1 MAKKLDSIVE
11 LAAQKTRE
19 ISANSGN
26 YMAFLTTAAHNFKYN
41 FRDQLL
47 IYAQKPDA
55 TACAQIDFWNKHGR
69 YVSRGTRGI
78 ALLVD
83 TDQGYKLRYVFDMSD
98 TNSRQGRVIPIWKM
112 EPRYEDAVIEAL
124 ENSYGEFPDRSG
136 LAARLLETAK
146 VIVEDN
152 FGDYYTEL
160 RGVKGGSLLEELD
173 DLSTETWFRG
183 LVESSVAFI
192 MLTRCGIDP
201 MDYFSGEDFAH
212 VYDFDTPETL
222 SILGGAVSDI
232 AEMPLREIAS
242 TVLSLYRAEQRE
254 NRTFAQ
260 TPNRQY
266 HDGRTKQE
274 RSVEH
279 GTDIPDGGRLP
290 PAQSGSAGGPEGR
303 KIWDAAAQLPSDP
316 QERLLHGDAP
326 QRQAERPSGED
337 RPAGH
342 GDGGAVDGA
351 DGAGAGRDGG
361 AEGQRS
367 DEVGGPDE
375 QHPGSGGGNGADG
388 ASLYGRVSDPLI
400 AGEAPPQAPVDGTS
414 GTTGLQN
421 SHHDFNART
430 DIPYYHEDSE
440 KTELLRVSDALKDH
454 KAEIAAFFEAH
465 EGRKERGD
473 FIKGFFDNTYVEKI
487 LSNGQRAG
495 YRAWDDVLDLW
506 RGAYLSRE
514 KGDFLRWPSVA
525 DTIYGMILLDQ
536 WLDPEERPLPS
547 EAEQISLI
555 EQVEAEKKPVFTLPQ
570 AAIDYVLCGGISVSQ
585 RKYRIFEQFQK
596 NEGKQENIK
605 FLRST
610 YGVGGHSDAIPG
622 SGFFV
627 DYDGK
632 GIKLWRGTHGE
643 PDRVEVLLSWAKVEK
658 RIGELIAA
666 GRYLNRAEKE
676 HYPQYRAQ
684 VEQRKARWDIAAEI
698 CSIIDD
704 YVDFKTRTGE
714 TDPYKEL
721 LLARTC
727 ANSFRIGEKKCYV
740 LSGDNLF
747 VLPTL
752 RNAMQTIIRDKT
764 HLTERCE
771 AVLADL
777 SGPLATPLEPTEEE
791 LNPPPPPKKEYRL
804 TLGVTVYLGAQ
815 EYELL
820 AYNEQTVRLY
830 DPTFPIFNKEL
841 PREEFDRLLAENPL
855 NDRLLQVAENAALVA
870 DAEEPDA
877 GESPDAPLPVGRIDF
892 LGTNGSVGES
902 VEYTGAEEFVAAIKE
917 ENHAGA
923 PMRIVLYRD
932 GQGQTIPQ
940 DFLAELDPP
949 PQGFQVIDMVQAQ
962 LGRAKWLINA
972 YCMEVFEQEADF
984 SDLSHVPL
992 AFSSTSDSAHTVEIS
1007 VDLVSFRLSYLVDG
1021 SEAASIQ
1028 CAGFHDLNEL
1038 LANLDFDEMVA
1049 FAEEEYNK
1057 QQTQKKQ
1064 TEVQQTEDDPFPEID
1079 PAAIRRTLAERGIVD
1094 GKVIDPDKLNAD
1106 PFIQR
1111 VMADAEQASARAPQS
1126 DERFS
1131 PIETENGYAVWDN
1144 IRDEI
1149 YVDDEGVSEEFTS
1162 RWQAEEYARQLN
1174 QVNPLA
1180 RYYGEGETILIR
1192 QYPNGQY
1199 YVQYCYDDQDNTVYA
1214 TASGFDTFE
1223 QAEAALYTHR
1233 PQAKK
1238 DPIAAQDLAYRQAAE
1253 YWSGDEHL
1261 VIFREPN
1268 GTFCNQY
1275 GFISGRVT
1283 PTTGSFAKL
1292 EEAEKQLYADRPL
1305 AQKVQARE
1313 KPPAH
1318 APVDRDEA
1326 ERRYQVV
1333 VYHHL
1338 ENGMDEKTEYATLEE
1353 AEQAARGYLDG
1364 TMEADGFAYEGA
1376 AVYDLLEKKWLRV
1389 IGDFPTLELPAAK
1402 EGTEPKPPA
1411 APMPTQ
1417 EGTEKAAEYLFDQER
1432 IVVFQSPSGKFY
1444 NHYGYDVQSGFSN
1457 VIAGGF
1463 DTFEEAEKALYSHRP
1478 KAERVLKPAER
1489 ENTVGTAEKGAESSA
1504 DGHDQGGKEPTLAPP
1519 QPQRRARVSPFVLHP
1534 EVPNADRH
1542 EYHITDD
1549 ALGVGTPGERFN
1561 NNVRAIRLLKRLEA
1575 EDRLATPEEQEVL
1588 ARYVGWGGLADCFD
1602 ERHSKYAEL
1611 KALLTEEEY
1620 AAARESTLTAFY
1632 TPPVV
1637 IRSIYQA
1644 LTNMGFQ
1651 TGNLLEPSCG
1661 IGNFIGMRPEAL
1673 ADSKIYGVELDGIS
1687 GRIAQ
1692 QLYQQSSI
1700 AVQGFEKTDL
1710 PDSFFD
1716 AAIGNVPFGSFKVI
1730 DKRYD
1735 RYNFLI
1741 HDYFFARTLDKVRP
1755 GGVIAFVTSK
1765 GTMDKDTPTVRKYLA
1780 QRADLLG
1787 AIRLP
1792 NNTFK
1797 DAAGTDVTSDILFLQ
1812 KRDALSS
1819 EEPDWV
1825 HLNTDANGLK
1835 MNQYFID
1842 HPEMVMGEMREISG
1856 PYGPETACLPIEGRD
1871 LGEQLAAAIQNIRG
1885 SITEYVMDDPE
1896 IEGEDKSIPADPEVR
1911 NFSYTIVDGKVYY
1924 RENSRMNPVE
1934 VSVTA
1939 ANRIK
1944 GLIGIRD
1951 CVRTLIEY
1959 QTEDWPDQD
1968 IQAQQRKLNALYD
1981 AFVDKYGRINSRA
1994 NSSAFS
2000 MDSAYFLL
2008 TSLEVLDD
2016 ERNFVRKADM
2026 FTKRTIKQRV
2036 TITHVDTAS
2045 EALAVSLAEK
2055 AKVDMDYMAELTGKT
2070 EQEVYADLTGVI
2082 FLNPMHGYGGG
2093 SEEKY
2098 LTADEYLS
2106 GNVREKLEWA
2116 KRSAELYPEDYTAH
2130 VQALERVQPVDLTAS
2145 EIAVRLGATWL
2156 PTEVIDQFIYEL
2168 FGTSPRSQRMIRSH
2182 YSQHTGAWNIES
2194 KFADRGNIKAEN
2206 TYGTTRV
2213 NGYKIIEETLNLRDL
2228 RIFDYV
2234 EDEHGNRVPILNKK
2248 ETAIAQG
2255 KQELIKQAFQDWI
2268 WKDPARR
2275 ERLTRLYNDKFN
2287 SIRPREY
2294 DGSHLNFVGINP
2306 EITLRPHQV
2315 NAIAHILYGG
2325 NTLLAHVV
2333 GAGKTFEMVAAAQ
2346 ESKRLG
2352 LCQKSLFVVPNHLT
2366 EQWASEYLQL
2376 YPSANILVATRKDFE
2391 TKNRKRFCGRIATG
2405 DYDAIIIGHSQF
2417 EKIPVS
2423 VERQRYLLEQQR
2435 SEVLNGIAELKANH
2449 GERFSIKQMER
2460 TKKSIDAKLAKLN
2473 DQSRKDDVVTFEE
2486 LGIDR
2491 LFVDEAHYYKNL
2503 AAFSKMRNVGGISQT
2518 EAQKSSDLYMK
2529 CRYLDELTG
2538 GRGVV
2543 FATGTPISNTMVEM
2557 YTMQK
2562 YLQYHTLEEHGLLNF
2577 DAWAST
2583 FGETVTAIEL
2593 APEGTGYRAKTRF
2606 SRFYNLPELMSMF
2619 KEVADIQTADML
2631 NLPVPKAN
2639 YHNIVLKPS
2648 EQQKEMVAA
2657 LGQRAEKVRNRMVDS
2672 TEDNM
2677 LLITNDGRKLALDQR
2692 LLNPLLPDSDT
2703 SKINACVGDVFDI
2716 WQRTADQRSAQM
2728 VFCDLSTPGKNRPI
2742 EMVPNEQGGYEMA
2755 EFQNVYDD
2763 LRNKLIARGIP
2774 AEEIAYIHSANTE
2787 TQKKELFG
2795 KVRSGQVRVLIGSTQ
2810 KMGAG
2815 TNVQKKLVALHHLD
2829 CPWRPS
2835 DLQQREGRI
2844 IRQGNENNEG
2854 DIYTYVTENTFDSYL
2869 YQLVE
2874 GKQKFIGQIMTSKSP
2889 VRSCEDIDETALSY
2903 AEIKALCTGNPHI
2916 KEKMDLDI
2924 DVQRLRLLK
2933 ANHLSQRY
2941 ALEDQ
2946 IIKTLP
2952 QQIAKYEQSIE
2963 GYLSDMDRLKENT
2976 HPNEDGF
2983 SPMEVEGTVYTDK
2996 KAAGSAI
3003 LAACKAMTSP
3013 EPVPLGQYRGF
3024 SMDLS
3029 FASLT
3034 REFKVTLK
3042 GALYYTTNLGTDVF
3056 GNILRLDNL
3065 LESMEER
3072 ISTCREQLE
3081 NTRMQLENAK
3091 LEVDK
3096 PFPQEDE
3103 LKRKSARL
3111 DELNILLNM
3120 DKRESEIV
3128 DGDVGDEVTAPARG
3142 SPDRER

>member
-69 YVSRGTRGI
+69 YVNRGTRGI

-98 TNSRQGRVIPIWKM
+98 TNSRQGRMIPIWKM
-112 EPRYEDAVIEAL
+112 EPRYENAVIEAL

-136 LAARLLETAK
+136 LAACLLETAK

-152 FGDYYTEL
+152 FGDYFTEL
-160 RGVKGGSLLEELD
+160 RGVKEGSLLEELD

-260 TPNRQY
+260 TPNRPY
-266 HDGRTKQE
+266 HDSRTKQE
-274 RSVEH
+274 RSIEH
-279 GTDIPDGGRLP
+279 GTDISNGGRLP
-290 PAQSGSAGGPEGR
+290 SAQSGSAGGPEGR

-342 GDGGAVDGA
+342 GDGGAADGA

-361 AEGQRS
+361 AESQRS

-375 QHPGSGGGNGADG
+375 QHPGSGGGNGADR

-414 GTTGLQN
+414 GTAGLQN
-421 SHHDFNART
+421 SHHDFDART

-440 KTELLRVSDALKDH
+440 KQELLRISDALKDH
-454 KAEIAAFFEAH
+454 RTEIAAFFEAH

-473 FIKGFFDNTYVEKI
+473 FIKGFFDSTYVEKI

-495 YRAWDDVLDLW
+495 YRAWDDVLELW

-514 KGDFLRWPSVA
+514 KEDFLRWPSVA

-536 WLDPEERPLPS
+536 WLDPEEHPLPS
-547 EAEQISLI
+547 EAEQVSLI
-555 EQVEAEKKPVFTLPQ
+555 EQAEAEKASAFILPQ
-570 AAIDYVLCGGISVSQ
+570 EAIDYVLCGRYSPS
-585 RKYRIFEQFQK
+585 KLRIYDQYQ
-596 NEGKQENIK
+596 KQESRQENAK
-605 FLRST
+605 FLKAE
-610 YGVGGHSDAIPG
+610 YGVGSYSNAIPS
-622 SGFFV
+622 SGFRV
-627 DYDGK
+627 DHDSTGITISRDYGDPDGK
-632 GIKLWRGTHGE
+632 F
-643 PDRVEVLLSWAKVEK
+643 LLTWAKVEK

-855 NDRLLQVAENAALVA
+855 NDRLLQVAENAAPVA

-949 PQGFQVIDMVQAQ
+949 PQGFQVIDMAQAQ

-992 AFSSTSDSAHTVEIS
+992 AFSSTSDSAHIVEIS

-1057 QQTQKKQ
+1057 QRQGR
-1064 TEVQQTEDDPFPEID
+1064 EH
-1079 PAAIRRTLAERGIVD
+1079 PADTAPSQEEKAGAE
-1094 GKVIDPDKLNAD
+1094 PD
-1106 PFIQR
+1106 
-1111 VMADAEQASARAPQS
+1111 V
-1126 DERFS
+1126 RF
-1131 PIETENGYAVWDN
+1131 YAVELDRGSQIAYGVWDGQN
-1144 IRDEI
+1144 DRI

-1174 QVNPLA
+1174 QVELCA

-1318 APVDRDEA
+1318 APADRDEA
-1326 ERRYQVV
+1326 EHRYQVV

-1338 ENGMDEKTEYATLEE
+1338 ENGMDEKLEYATPEE

-1444 NHYGYDVQSGFSN
+1444 NHYGYDVQSRFSN

-1463 DTFEEAEKALYSHRP
+1463 DTFEEAEKALYSHRH

-1489 ENTVGTAEKGAESSA
+1489 ANTVGTAEKGAESSA

-1549 ALGVGTPGERFN
+1549 APGVGTPGERFN

-1819 EEPDWV
+1819 EELDWV

-1835 MNQYFID
+1835 INQYFID

-1871 LGEQLAAAIQNIRG
+1871 LEDQLAVAIQSIQG

-1896 IEGEDKSIPADPEVR
+1896 TEGEDKSIPADPEVR

-1924 RENSRMNPVE
+1924 RENSRMNPIE

-1994 NSSAFS
+1994 NSSVFS

-2026 FTKRTIKQRV
+2026 FIKRTIKQRI

-2255 KQELIKQAFQDWI
+2255 KQQLIKQAFQDWI

-2562 YLQYHTLEEHGLLNF
+2562 YLQYHVLEEHGLLNF

-2648 EQQKEMVAA
+2648 EQQEEMVAA
-2657 LGQRAEKVRNRMVDS
+2657 LGERAEKVRNRMVDS

-2703 SKINACVGDVFDI
+2703 SKINACAGDVFDI

-2763 LRNKLIARGIP
+2763 LRNKLIAKGIP

-2844 IRQGNENNEG
+2844 IRQGNENNEV

-2983 SPMEVEGTVYTDK
+2983 SPMEVEGAVYTDK

-3013 EPVPLGQYRGF
+3013 TPVPLGQYRGF
-3024 SMDLS
+3024 AMDLS
-3029 FASLT
+3029 FESMFQQ
-3034 REFKVTLK
+3034 FKVTVK
-3042 GALYYTTNLGTDVF
+3042 GALCYTITLGTDVF

-3072 ISTCREQLE
+3072 INTCREQLE

>member
-1 MAKKLDSIVE
+1 M
-11 LAAQKTRE
+11 
-19 ISANSGN
+19 
-26 YMAFLTTAAHNFKYN
+26 
-41 FRDQLL
+41 
-47 IYAQKPDA
+47 
-55 TACAQIDFWNKHGR
+55 
-69 YVSRGTRGI
+69 
-78 ALLVD
+78 
-83 TDQGYKLRYVFDMSD
+83 
-98 TNSRQGRVIPIWKM
+98 IPIWKM
-112 EPRYEDAVIEAL
+112 EPRYENAVIEAL

-136 LAARLLETAK
+136 LAACLLETAK

-152 FGDYYTEL
+152 FGDYFTEL
-160 RGVKGGSLLEELD
+160 RGVKEGSLLEELD

-260 TPNRQY
+260 TPNRPY
-266 HDGRTKQE
+266 HDSRTKQE
-274 RSVEH
+274 RSIEH
-279 GTDIPDGGRLP
+279 GTDISNGGRLP
-290 PAQSGSAGGPEGR
+290 SAQSGSAGGPEGR

-342 GDGGAVDGA
+342 GDGGAADGA

-361 AEGQRS
+361 AESQRS

-375 QHPGSGGGNGADG
+375 QHPGSGGGNGADR

-414 GTTGLQN
+414 GTAGLQN
-421 SHHDFNART
+421 SHHDFDART

-440 KTELLRVSDALKDH
+440 KQELLRISDALKDH
-454 KAEIAAFFEAH
+454 RTEIAAFFEAH

-473 FIKGFFDNTYVEKI
+473 FIKGFFDSTYVEKI

-495 YRAWDDVLDLW
+495 YRAWDDVLELW

-514 KGDFLRWPSVA
+514 KEDFLRWPSVA

-536 WLDPEERPLPS
+536 WLDPEEHPLPS
-547 EAEQISLI
+547 EAEQVSLI
-555 EQVEAEKKPVFTLPQ
+555 EQAEAEKASAFILPQ
-570 AAIDYVLCGGISVSQ
+570 EAIDYVLCGRYSPS
-585 RKYRIFEQFQK
+585 KLRIYDQYQ
-596 NEGKQENIK
+596 KQESRQENAK
-605 FLRST
+605 FLKAE
-610 YGVGGHSDAIPG
+610 YGVGSYSNAIPS
-622 SGFFV
+622 SGFRV
-627 DYDGK
+627 DHDSTGITISRDYGDPDGK
-632 GIKLWRGTHGE
+632 F
-643 PDRVEVLLSWAKVEK
+643 LLTWAKVEK

-777 SGPLATPLEPTEEE
+777 SGPLATPMEPTEEE

-855 NDRLLQVAENAALVA
+855 NDRLLQVAENAAPVA

-949 PQGFQVIDMVQAQ
+949 PQGFQVIDMAQAQ

-992 AFSSTSDSAHTVEIS
+992 AFSSTSDSAHIVEIS

-1057 QQTQKKQ
+1057 QRQGR
-1064 TEVQQTEDDPFPEID
+1064 EH
-1079 PAAIRRTLAERGIVD
+1079 PADTAPSQEEKAGAE
-1094 GKVIDPDKLNAD
+1094 PD
-1106 PFIQR
+1106 
-1111 VMADAEQASARAPQS
+1111 V
-1126 DERFS
+1126 RF
-1131 PIETENGYAVWDN
+1131 YAVELDRGSQIAYGVWDGQN
-1144 IRDEI
+1144 DRI

-1174 QVNPLA
+1174 QVELCA

-1318 APVDRDEA
+1318 APADRDEA
-1326 ERRYQVV
+1326 EHRYQVV

-1338 ENGMDEKTEYATLEE
+1338 ENGMDEKLEYATPEE

-1444 NHYGYDVQSGFSN
+1444 NHYGYDVQSRFSN

-1463 DTFEEAEKALYSHRP
+1463 DTFEEAEKALYSHRH

-1489 ENTVGTAEKGAESSA
+1489 ANTVGTAEKGAESSA

-1549 ALGVGTPGERFN
+1549 APGVGTPGERFN

-1819 EEPDWV
+1819 EELDWV

-1835 MNQYFID
+1835 INQYFID

-1871 LGEQLAAAIQNIRG
+1871 LEDQLAVAIQSIQG

-1896 IEGEDKSIPADPEVR
+1896 TEGEDKSIPADPEVR

-1924 RENSRMNPVE
+1924 RENSRMNPIE

-1994 NSSAFS
+1994 NSSVFS

-2026 FTKRTIKQRV
+2026 FIKRTIKQRI

-2255 KQELIKQAFQDWI
+2255 KQQLIKQAFQDWI

-2562 YLQYHTLEEHGLLNF
+2562 YLQYHVLEEHGLLNF

-2648 EQQKEMVAA
+2648 EQQEEMVAA
-2657 LGQRAEKVRNRMVDS
+2657 LGERAEKVRNRMVDS

-2703 SKINACVGDVFDI
+2703 SKINACAGDVFDI

-2763 LRNKLIARGIP
+2763 LRNKLIAKGIP

-2844 IRQGNENNEG
+2844 IRQGNENNEV

-2983 SPMEVEGTVYTDK
+2983 SPMEVEGAVYTDK

-3013 EPVPLGQYRGF
+3013 TPVPLGQYRGF
-3024 SMDLS
+3024 AMDLS
-3029 FASLT
+3029 FESMFQQ
-3034 REFKVTLK
+3034 FKVTVK
-3042 GALYYTTNLGTDVF
+3042 GALCYTITLGTDVF

-3072 ISTCREQLE
+3072 INTCREQLE

>member
-69 YVSRGTRGI
+69 YVNQGTRGI

-83 TDQGYKLRYVFDMSD
+83 TDRGYKLRYVFDMSD
-98 TNSRQGRVIPIWKM
+98 TNSRQGRTIPIWKM

-136 LAARLLETAK
+136 LAACLLETAK

-152 FGDYYTEL
+152 FGDYLTEL
-160 RGVKGGSLLEELD
+160 RGIKEGSLLEELD
-173 DLSTETWFRG
+173 DLSTEAWFKG

-303 KIWDAAAQLPSDP
+303 KIWDATAQLPSDP

-342 GDGGAVDGA
+342 GDGGAADGA
-351 DGAGAGRDGG
+351 DSAGAGRDGG

-400 AGEAPPQAPVDGTS
+400 AGEALPQAPVDGTS

-495 YRAWDDVLDLW
+495 YRAWDDVLNLW

-514 KGDFLRWPSVA
+514 KEDFLRWPSVA

-555 EQVEAEKKPVFTLPQ
+555 EQAEAEKKPVFTLPQ

-658 RIGELIAA
+658 RIRELIAA
-666 GRYLNRAEKE
+666 DRYLNRAEKE

-855 NDRLLQVAENAALVA
+855 NDRLLQVAENAAPVA

-949 PQGFQVIDMVQAQ
+949 PQGFQVIDMAQAQ

-1007 VDLVSFRLSYLVDG
+1007 ADLVSFRLSYLVDG
-1021 SEAASIQ
+1021 AEAASIQ
-1028 CAGFHDLNEL
+1028 CAGFRDLNEF

-1057 QQTQKKQ
+1057 QCQGR
-1064 TEVQQTEDDPFPEID
+1064 EH
-1079 PAAIRRTLAERGIVD
+1079 PADTAPSQEEKAGAE
-1094 GKVIDPDKLNAD
+1094 PD
-1106 PFIQR
+1106 
-1111 VMADAEQASARAPQS
+1111 V
-1126 DERFS
+1126 RF
-1131 PIETENGYAVWDN
+1131 YAVELDRGSQIAYGVWDGQN
-1144 IRDEI
+1144 DRI

-1174 QVNPLA
+1174 QVELCA

-1283 PTTGSFAKL
+1283 PTTGSFATL

-1353 AEQAARGYLDG
+1353 AEQVAQGYLDG

-1504 DGHDQGGKEPTLAPP
+1504 DGHDQGGKGPTLAPP

-1575 EDRLATPEEQEVL
+1575 EDRLATPEEQEVV

-1673 ADSKIYGVELDGIS
+1673 ADSKIYGVELDSIS

-1871 LGEQLAAAIQNIRG
+1871 LEDQLAVAIQSIQG

-1896 IEGEDKSIPADPEVR
+1896 TEGEDKSIPADPEVR

-2026 FTKRTIKQRV
+2026 FIKRTIKQRI

-2194 KFADRGNIKAEN
+2194 KFADRGNVKAEN

-2255 KQELIKQAFQDWI
+2255 KQQLIKQAFQDWI

-2294 DGSHLNFVGINP
+2294 DGSHLKFVGINP

-2562 YLQYHTLEEHGLLNF
+2562 YLQYHVLEEHGLLNF

-2639 YHNIVLKPS
+2639 YRNIVLKPS
-2648 EQQKEMVAA
+2648 EQQEEMVAA
-2657 LGQRAEKVRNRMVDS
+2657 LGERAEKVRNRMVDS

-2703 SKINACVGDVFDI
+2703 SKINACAGDVFDI

-2844 IRQGNENNEG
+2844 IRQGNENNEV

-2946 IIKTLP
+2946 IIKELP
-2952 QQIAKYEQSIE
+2952 QQIAKYEQYIE

-3072 ISTCREQLE
+3072 INTCREQLE

>member
-26 YMAFLTTAAHNFKYN
+26 YMAFLTTAAHNFKYD

-69 YVSRGTRGI
+69 YVNRGTRGI

-83 TDQGYKLRYVFDMSD
+83 TDRGYKLRYVFDMSD
-98 TNSRQGRVIPIWKM
+98 TNSRQGRTIPIWKM
-112 EPRYEDAVIEAL
+112 EPRYEDTVIEAL
-124 ENSYGEFPDRSG
+124 ENSYGEFPDRPG
-136 LAARLLETAK
+136 LAACLLETAK

-152 FGDYYTEL
+152 LGDYYTEL
-160 RGVKGGSLLEELD
+160 RGVKAGSLLEELD
-173 DLSTETWFRG
+173 DLSTETWFKG
-183 LVESSVAFI
+183 LVENSVAFI

-232 AEMPLREIAS
+232 AEMPLREIAT

-254 NRTFAQ
+254 NRTFDG
-260 TPNRQY
+260 NSDRQY
-266 HDGRTKQE
+266 HGGRINQK

-279 GTDIPDGGRLP
+279 GTDISDGRRLP
-290 PAQSGSAGGPEGR
+290 PAQPGSAGGPEGR
-303 KIWDAAAQLPSDP
+303 KIWDAAAQLPSEP

-342 GDGGAVDGA
+342 GDGGTADGA

-375 QHPGSGGGNGADG
+375 QHPGSSGGSGADG
-388 ASLYGRVSDPLI
+388 AGLRGRISGPLI
-400 AGEAPPQAPVDGTS
+400 AGEELPQAPVDGTF

-421 SHHDFNART
+421 SHHDFDAHT

-440 KTELLRVSDALKDH
+440 KLELLRVSDALKDH
-454 KAEIAAFFEAH
+454 RIEIAAFFEAH
-465 EGRKERGD
+465 EDRKERGD

-514 KGDFLRWPSVA
+514 KEDFLRWPHVA
-525 DTIYGMILLDQ
+525 DAIQGMILLGQ

-547 EAEQISLI
+547 EAEQITFI
-555 EQVEAEKKPVFTLPQ
+555 EQAEREKREVFTLPQ
-570 AAIDYVLCGGISVSQ
+570 EAIDYVLCGGSGVSAG
-585 RKYRIFEQFQK
+585 KFRIYEQFQK
-596 NEGKQENIK
+596 QESKQENIK
-605 FLRST
+605 FLRDE
-610 YGVGGHSDAIPG
+610 YGIGGRSDAIPG
-622 SGFFV
+622 SGYWE
-627 DYDGK
+627 DYDGE
-632 GIKLWRGTHGE
+632 GITISRDLQDPNGKYKIT
-643 PDRVEVLLSWAKVEK
+643 WAKVEK

-666 GRYLNRAEKE
+666 DRYLNRAEKE
-676 HYPQYRAQ
+676 QYPAYRAD
-684 VEQRKARWDIAAEI
+684 VQRRTERWKIAKEI
-698 CSIIDD
+698 RSIIDD
-704 YVDFKTRTGE
+704 YVDFKTQLGE
-714 TDPYKEL
+714 KDQCDEV
-721 LLARTC
+721 LLARRC
-727 ANSFRIGEKKCYV
+727 ADSFGVGEKKCYV
-740 LSGDNLF
+740 LRKEGDF
-747 VLPTL
+747 VLPTM
-752 RNAMQTIIRDKT
+752 RSAMQTIIADNT

-771 AVLADL
+771 AMLAAL
-777 SGPLATPLEPTEEE
+777 GGPLAAPLEPAYDE
-791 LNPPPPPKKEYRL
+791 LNPPLEPPKEYRL
-804 TLGVTVYLGAQ
+804 SLGATVYLGSQ

-820 AYNEQTVRLY
+820 AFDEQTVRLY
-830 DPTFPIFNKEL
+830 DPSFPIINKEMA
-841 PREEFDRLLAENPL
+841 RDEFDRKLAENPL
-855 NDRLLQVAENAALVA
+855 NDKLLHVVEDAVPVA
-870 DAEEPDA
+870 DAKEPDA
-877 GESPDAPLPVGRIDF
+877 GEPPDAPLPVGRIDF

-902 VEYTGAEEFVAAIKE
+902 VEYTDAEEFVAAIKE
-917 ENHAGA
+917 ENHVGA

-949 PQGFQVIDMVQAQ
+949 PQGFQVIDMAQAQ
-962 LGRAKWLINA
+962 LERAKWLINA

-1007 VDLVSFRLSYLVDG
+1007 ADLVSFRLSYLVDDA
-1021 SEAASIQ
+1021 EATSIQ
-1028 CAGFHDLNEL
+1028 CAGFRDLNEF
-1038 LANLDFDEMVA
+1038 LANLDFDELVA

-1057 QQTQKKQ
+1057 QRQGQ
-1064 TEVQQTEDDPFPEID
+1064 EH
-1079 PAAIRRTLAERGIVD
+1079 PADTAPR
-1094 GKVIDPDKLNAD
+1094 
-1106 PFIQR
+1106 Q
-1111 VMADAEQASARAPQS
+1111 AEQTGAEP
-1126 DERFS
+1126 DVRF
-1131 PIETENGYAVWDN
+1131 YAVELDRGSQIAYGVWDDQN
-1144 IRDEI
+1144 DRI

-1174 QVNPLA
+1174 QLKTLA

-1199 YVQYCYDDQDNTVYA
+1199 YVQYCYDDQDDTVYA
-1214 TASGFDTFE
+1214 TAGGFDTFV

-1261 VIFREPN
+1261 VIFQEPN

-1283 PTTGSFAKL
+1283 PTTGSFATL
-1292 EEAEKQLYADRPL
+1292 EEAEKQLYADRPM
-1305 AQKVQARE
+1305 AQKVQTQE

-1318 APVDRDEA
+1318 VPAGRSETQ
-1326 ERRYQVV
+1326 RRYQVV

-1338 ENGMDEKTEYATLEE
+1338 ENGMDEKLEYATPEE
-1353 AEQAARGYLDG
+1353 AEQAARGYLEG
-1364 TMEADGFAYEGA
+1364 TMEPDGFAYEGA

-1389 IGDFPTLELPAAK
+1389 IGDFPAPEPPAAK
-1402 EGTEPKPPA
+1402 EEQPPPPREDTETA
-1411 APMPTQ
+1411 AADRDLIGKEVTLEGRRFLVEKIDEDGRASLRDLTF
-1417 EGTEKAAEYLFDQER
+1417 EGTVGFPIERVEHISAIRRLMGPAEK
-1432 IVVFQSPSGKFY
+1432 
-1444 NHYGYDVQSGFSN
+1444 
-1457 VIAGGF
+1457 IAG
-1463 DTFEEAEKALYSHRP
+1463 P
-1478 KAERVLKPAER
+1478 
-1489 ENTVGTAEKGAESSA
+1489 EKGVKSST
-1504 DGHDQGGKEPTLAPP
+1504 DGHDQGGKEPILAPP

-1549 ALGVGTPGERFN
+1549 AIGTGTPGERFS

-1588 ARYVGWGGLADCFD
+1588 AQYVGWGGLADCFD

-1620 AAARESTLTAFY
+1620 AAARASTLTAFY

-1644 LTNMGFQ
+1644 LTNMGFK

-1755 GGVIAFVTSK
+1755 GGVLAFVTSK

-1825 HLNTDANGLK
+1825 HLNTDANRLK

-1871 LGEQLAAAIQNIRG
+1871 LGEQLAAAIQNIQG

-1896 IEGEDKSIPADPEVR
+1896 TEGEDKSIPADPEVR

-1994 NSSAFS
+1994 NSSVFS

-2026 FTKRTIKQRV
+2026 FIKRTIRQRI

-2082 FLNPMHGYGGG
+2082 ILNPMHGYGGSAG
-2093 SEEKY
+2093 EKY

-2116 KRSAELYPEDYTAH
+2116 KRSAEQYPEDYTAN

-2156 PTEVIDQFIYEL
+2156 PPKIVEQFMFEL
-2168 FGTSPRSQRMIRSH
+2168 FSTSNRSRWNIHVH
-2182 YSQHTGAWNIES
+2182 YSKYTGEWNIEGKS
-2194 KFADRGNIKAEN
+2194 YDKGNIKAQN
-2206 TYGTTRV
+2206 TYGTERIS
-2213 NGYKIIEETLNLRDL
+2213 GYKIVEETLNLRDV
-2228 RIFDYV
+2228 RIFDY
-2234 EDEHGNRVPILNKK
+2234 ETDHHGNRVPILNKK

-2255 KQELIKQAFQDWI
+2255 KQQLIKQAFQDWI

-2287 SIRPREY
+2287 STRPREY

-2423 VERQRYLLEQQR
+2423 AERQRYLLEQQR
-2435 SEVLNGIAELKANH
+2435 REVLDGIAELKANH

-2460 TKKSIDAKLAKLN
+2460 TKKSIDAKLEKLN

-2491 LFVDEAHYYKNL
+2491 IFIDEAHYYKNL

-2538 GRGVV
+2538 GRGVI

-2562 YLQYHTLEEHGLLNF
+2562 YLQYQALEEHGLLNF

-2631 NLPVPKAN
+2631 KLPVPKAE

-2657 LGQRAEKVRNRMVDS
+2657 LGERAEKVRNRMVDS

-2703 SKINACVGDVFDI
+2703 GKVNACADNIFAI
-2716 WQRTADQRSAQM
+2716 WQRTSARRSTQM
-2728 VFCDLSTPGKNRPI
+2728 AFCDLSTPKGNGDFNI
-2742 EMVPNEQGGYEMA
+2742 
-2755 EFQNVYDD
+2755 YDD
-2763 LRNKLIARGIP
+2763 LRDKLIARGIP
-2774 AEEIAYIHSANTE
+2774 AEEIAYIHTANTE
-2787 TQKKELFG
+2787 AQKKELFG

-2815 TNVQKKLVALHHLD
+2815 TNVQKKLAALHHLD

-2844 IRQGNENNEG
+2844 IRQGNENDEV

-2889 VRSCEDIDETALSY
+2889 VRSAEDIDETALSY

-2952 QQIAKYEQSIE
+2952 QEIARYEQYIE
-2963 GYLSDMDRLKENT
+2963 GYTSDMDRLKEDT

-3024 SMDLS
+3024 DMDLS

-3042 GALYYTTNLGTDVF
+3042 GTLYYTTNLGTDIF

-3065 LESMEER
+3065 LGSMEER
-3072 ISTCREQLE
+3072 INTCREQLE
-3081 NTRMQLENAK
+3081 NTKVQLENAK
-3091 LEVDK
+3091 LEVEK

>member
-1 MAKKLDSIVE
+1 MAKKLDSIIE

-19 ISANSGN
+19 ISASSEN

-69 YVSRGTRGI
+69 YVNRGTRGI

-83 TDQGYKLRYVFDMSD
+83 TDRGYKLRYVFDMSD
-98 TNSRQGRVIPIWKM
+98 TNSRLGRTIPIWKM
-112 EPRYEDAVIEAL
+112 EPQYEDTVIEAL

-136 LAARLLETAK
+136 LAACLLETAK

-152 FGDYYTEL
+152 LGDYYTEL
-160 RGVKGGSLLEELD
+160 RGVKAGSLLEDLD
-173 DLSTETWFRG
+173 DLSTETWFKG

-254 NRTFAQ
+254 NRTFDG
-260 TPNRQY
+260 NSDRQY

-274 RSVEH
+274 RSVKH

-290 PAQSGSAGGPEGR
+290 PAQPGSAGGPEGR
-303 KIWDAAAQLPSDP
+303 KIWDAAAQLPSEP

-342 GDGGAVDGA
+342 GDGGAADGA

-375 QHPGSGGGNGADG
+375 QHPGSGGGSGADRAG
-388 ASLYGRVSDPLI
+388 LRGHISGPLI
-400 AGEAPPQAPVDGTS
+400 AGEELPQAPVDGTS
-414 GTTGLQN
+414 GATGLQN

-430 DIPYYHEDSE
+430 DIPYYYEDSE

-454 KAEIAAFFEAH
+454 RTEIAAFFEAH

-514 KGDFLRWPSVA
+514 KEDFLRWSSVA

-555 EQVEAEKKPVFTLPQ
+555 EKAETEKKPVFTLPQ
-570 AAIDYVLCGGISVSQ
+570 AAIDYVLCGGSSVSR
-585 RKYRIFEQFQK
+585 RKHRIFEQFQK

-605 FLRST
+605 FLRSA

-643 PDRVEVLLSWAKVEK
+643 PDWVEVLLSWAKVEK

-666 GRYLNRAEKE
+666 GRYLNRAERE
-676 HYPQYRAQ
+676 QYASYQEQ
-684 VEQRKARWDIAAEI
+684 VAEQEARSKIHDDFYGIVCDYKAFVSESKIADKTPDRWYLVSCATAFLNGNKKM
-698 CSIIDD
+698 
-704 YVDFKTRTGE
+704 YARTGE
-714 TDPYKEL
+714 GDFILPMMRDALRTIMEDAPQ
-721 LLARTC
+721 LA
-727 ANSFRIGEKKCYV
+727 
-740 LSGDNLF
+740 D
-747 VLPTL
+747 
-752 RNAMQTIIRDKT
+752 
-764 HLTERCE
+764 RCE
-771 AVLADL
+771 AVLAEL
-777 SGPLATPLEPTEEE
+777 NGPLAAPLEPSYDE
-791 LNPPPPPKKEYRL
+791 LNPPKKEYRL
-804 TLGVTVYLGAQ
+804 TLGDTVYLGAQ

-820 AYNEQTVRLY
+820 AYDEQTVRLY

-855 NDRLLQVAENAALVA
+855 NDKLLQVAEDAAPVA

-877 GESPDAPLPVGRIDF
+877 GEPLDAPLPVGRIDF

-940 DFLAELDPP
+940 DFLSELDPP
-949 PQGFQVIDMVQAQ
+949 PQGFEVIDMAQAQ
-962 LGRAKWLINA
+962 LERAKWLINA

-1007 VDLVSFRLSYLVDG
+1007 ADLVSFRLSYLVDG
-1021 SEAASIQ
+1021 AEATAIQ
-1028 CAGFHDLNEL
+1028 CAGFRDLNEF

-1057 QQTQKKQ
+1057 QCQGQ
-1064 TEVQQTEDDPFPEID
+1064 EH
-1079 PAAIRRTLAERGIVD
+1079 PADTAPR
-1094 GKVIDPDKLNAD
+1094 
-1106 PFIQR
+1106 Q
-1111 VMADAEQASARAPQS
+1111 AEQTGAEP
-1126 DERFS
+1126 DVRF
-1131 PIETENGYAVWDN
+1131 YAVELDRGSQIAYGVWDDQN
-1144 IRDEI
+1144 DRI

-1174 QVNPLA
+1174 QLKTLA

-1214 TASGFDTFE
+1214 TAGGFDTFE

-1261 VIFREPN
+1261 VIFQEPN

-1283 PTTGSFAKL
+1283 PTTGSFSTL
-1292 EEAEKQLYADRPL
+1292 EEAEKRLYADRPL
-1305 AQKVQARE
+1305 AQKVQVRE
-1313 KPPAH
+1313 KPPTH
-1318 APVDRDEA
+1318 APADRDKA

-1338 ENGMDEKTEYATLEE
+1338 ENGMDEKLEYATPEE
-1353 AEQAARGYLDG
+1353 AEQVAQGYLEG
-1364 TMEADGFAYEGA
+1364 TMEPDGFAYEGA

-1389 IGDFPTLELPAAK
+1389 IGDFPTPEPPAAK
-1402 EGTEPKPPA
+1402 EEQPPPPREDTETATADRDLIGKEV
-1411 APMPTQ
+1411 TL
-1417 EGTEKAAEYLFDQER
+1417 EGRRFLVEKIDEDGRASLRDL
-1432 IVVFQSPSGKFY
+1432 
-1444 NHYGYDVQSGFSN
+1444 
-1457 VIAGGF
+1457 
-1463 DTFEEAEKALYSHRP
+1463 TFEGAAGFPIERVEHISAIRRLMGPAEK
-1478 KAERVLKPAER
+1478 
-1489 ENTVGTAEKGAESSA
+1489 TAGPEKGAESSA
-1504 DGHDQGGKEPTLAPP
+1504 DGHDQGGKEPPLAPP

-1549 ALGVGTPGERFN
+1549 AIGTGTPGERFN

-1588 ARYVGWGGLADCFD
+1588 AQYVGWGGLADCFD

-1856 PYGPETACLPIEGRD
+1856 PYGPETACLPMEGRD
-1871 LGEQLAAAIQNIRG
+1871 LGEQLAAAIQNIQG

-1994 NSSAFS
+1994 NSSVFS

-2026 FTKRTIKQRV
+2026 FTKRTIKQKV

-2055 AKVDMDYMAELTGKT
+2055 AKVDMDYMMELTGKT

-2116 KRSAELYPEDYTAH
+2116 KRSAEQYPENYTAN

-2156 PTEVIDQFIYEL
+2156 PPKIVEQFMFEL
-2168 FGTSPRSQRMIRSH
+2168 FSTSNRSRWNIHVH
-2182 YSQHTGAWNIES
+2182 YSKYTGEWNIEGKS
-2194 KFADRGNIKAEN
+2194 YDKGNIKAQN
-2206 TYGTTRV
+2206 TYGTKRI
-2213 NGYKIIEETLNLRDL
+2213 NGYKIIEEILNLRDV
-2228 RIFDYV
+2228 RIYDY
-2234 EDEHGNRVPILNKK
+2234 ETDHYGNRIPILNKK

-2268 WKDPARR
+2268 WKDPQRR
-2275 ERLTRLYNDKFN
+2275 ERLCKLYNEKFN

-2435 SEVLNGIAELKANH
+2435 NEVLNGLAELKANH

-2460 TKKSIDAKLAKLN
+2460 MKKSIDAKLAKLN
-2473 DQSRKDDVVTFEE
+2473 DQSRKDDMVTFEE

-2562 YLQYHTLEEHGLLNF
+2562 YLQYHALEEHGLLNF

-2631 NLPVPKAN
+2631 KLPVPKAN
-2639 YHNIVLKPS
+2639 SHNIVLKPS

-2657 LGQRAEKVRNRMVDS
+2657 LGERAEKVRNGKVDS

-2703 SKINACVGDVFDI
+2703 SKINACADNVFEI
-2716 WQRTADQRSAQM
+2716 WQHTADQRSAQM
-2728 VFCDLSTPGKNRPI
+2728 VFCDLSTPGKSRPI

-2763 LRNKLIARGIP
+2763 LRNKLIAKGIP
-2774 AEEIAYIHSANTE
+2774 AEEIAYIHSAKTE
-2787 TQKKELFG
+2787 AQKKELFG

-2815 TNVQKKLVALHHLD
+2815 TNVQKKLAALHHLD

-2844 IRQGNENNEG
+2844 IRQGNENDEV

-2946 IIKTLP
+2946 IIKELP
-2952 QQIAKYEQSIE
+2952 QEIAKYEQYIE
-2963 GYLSDMDRLKENT
+2963 GYTSDMDRLKENT

-3024 SMDLS
+3024 AMDLS
-3029 FASLT
+3029 FESLF

-3042 GALYYTTNLGTDVF
+3042 GALYYTTPLGTDIF

-3065 LESMEER
+3065 LGSMEER

-3081 NTRMQLENAK
+3081 NTKVQLENAK
-3091 LEVDK
+3091 LEVEK

-3128 DGDVGDEVTAPARG
+3128 DGDVGDEVTVPARG
-3142 SPDRER
+3142 NPDRER

>member
-26 YMAFLTTAAHNFKYN
+26 YMAFLTTAAHNFKYD

-69 YVSRGTRGI
+69 YVNRGTRGI

-83 TDQGYKLRYVFDMSD
+83 TDRGYKLRYVFDMSD
-98 TNSRQGRVIPIWKM
+98 TNSRQGRTIPIWKM
-112 EPRYEDAVIEAL
+112 EPRYEDTVIEAL

-136 LAARLLETAK
+136 LAACLLETAK

-160 RGVKGGSLLEELD
+160 RGVKAGSLLEELD
-173 DLSTETWFRG
+173 DLSTETWFKG

-232 AEMPLREIAS
+232 AEMPLREIAT
-242 TVLSLYRAEQRE
+242 TVLSLYRTEQRE
-254 NRTFAQ
+254 NRTFDE
-260 TPNRQY
+260 NSDRQY

-279 GTDIPDGGRLP
+279 GTDIPNGGRLP
-290 PAQSGSAGGPEGR
+290 SAQPGSAGGPEGR

-342 GDGGAVDGA
+342 GDGGAADGA

-361 AEGQRS
+361 VEGQRS

-375 QHPGSGGGNGADG
+375 QHPGSGGGSGADG
-388 ASLYGRVSDPLI
+388 AGLYGSVSDPLI
-400 AGEAPPQAPVDGTS
+400 AGEALPQAPVDGTS

-495 YRAWDDVLDLW
+495 YRAWDDVLNLW
-506 RGAYLSRE
+506 RGTYLSRE
-514 KGDFLRWPSVA
+514 KEEFLRWPHVA
-525 DTIYGMILLDQ
+525 DTIYGMILLHQ
-536 WLDPEERPLPS
+536 WLDPDERPLPS
-547 EAEQISLI
+547 EAEQVSLI
-555 EQVEAEKKPVFTLPQ
+555 EQAEAEKASAFILPQ
-570 AAIDYVLCGGISVSQ
+570 EAIDYVLCGRYSPS
-585 RKYRIFEQFQK
+585 KLRIYDQYQ
-596 NEGKQENIK
+596 KQESRQENAK
-605 FLRST
+605 FLKVE
-610 YGVGGHSDAIPG
+610 YGVGSYSNAIPS
-622 SGFFV
+622 SGFRV
-627 DYDGK
+627 DHDSTGITISRDYGDPDGK
-632 GIKLWRGTHGE
+632 F
-643 PDRVEVLLSWAKVEK
+643 LLTWAKVEK

-684 VEQRKARWDIAAEI
+684 IEQRKARWDIAAEI

-855 NDRLLQVAENAALVA
+855 NDRLLQVAENAAPVA

-923 PMRIVLYRD
+923 PMRIVLYQD

-949 PQGFQVIDMVQAQ
+949 PQGFQVIDMAQAQ

-1149 YVDDEGVSEEFTS
+1149 YVDYEGVSEEFTS

-1283 PTTGSFAKL
+1283 PTTGSFATL

-1305 AQKVQARE
+1305 SQKVQARE

-1318 APVDRDEA
+1318 APADRDEA
-1326 ERRYQVV
+1326 EHRYQVV

-1338 ENGMDEKTEYATLEE
+1338 ENGMDEKLEYATPEE

-1519 QPQRRARVSPFVLHP
+1519 QPQRRARVSPFVLRP

-1661 IGNFIGMRPEAL
+1661 IGSFIGMRPEAL

-2255 KQELIKQAFQDWI
+2255 KQQLIKQAFQDWI

-2435 SEVLNGIAELKANH
+2435 SEVLNGLAELKANH

-2728 VFCDLSTPGKNRPI
+2728 VFCD
-2742 EMVPNEQGGYEMA
+2742 
-2755 EFQNVYDD
+2755 
-2763 LRNKLIARGIP
+2763 
-2774 AEEIAYIHSANTE
+2774 
-2787 TQKKELFG
+2787 
-2795 KVRSGQVRVLIGSTQ
+2795 RV
-2810 KMGAG
+2810 A
-2815 TNVQKKLVALHHLD
+2815 
-2829 CPWRPS
+2829 
-2835 DLQQREGRI
+2835 
-2844 IRQGNENNEG
+2844 IRC
-2854 DIYTYVTENTFDSYL
+2854 Y
-2869 YQLVE
+2869 
-2874 GKQKFIGQIMTSKSP
+2874 K
-2889 VRSCEDIDETALSY
+2889 
-2903 AEIKALCTGNPHI
+2903 
-2916 KEKMDLDI
+2916 
-2924 DVQRLRLLK
+2924 
-2933 ANHLSQRY
+2933 
-2941 ALEDQ
+2941 
-2946 IIKTLP
+2946 
-2952 QQIAKYEQSIE
+2952 
-2963 GYLSDMDRLKENT
+2963 
-2976 HPNEDGF
+2976 
-2983 SPMEVEGTVYTDK
+2983 
-2996 KAAGSAI
+2996 
-3003 LAACKAMTSP
+3003 
-3013 EPVPLGQYRGF
+3013 
-3024 SMDLS
+3024 
-3029 FASLT
+3029 
-3034 REFKVTLK
+3034 
-3042 GALYYTTNLGTDVF
+3042 
-3056 GNILRLDNL
+3056 
-3065 LESMEER
+3065 
-3072 ISTCREQLE
+3072 
-3081 NTRMQLENAK
+3081 
-3091 LEVDK
+3091 
-3096 PFPQEDE
+3096 
-3103 LKRKSARL
+3103 
-3111 DELNILLNM
+3111 
-3120 DKRESEIV
+3120 
-3128 DGDVGDEVTAPARG
+3128 
-3142 SPDRER
+3142 

>member
-69 YVSRGTRGI
+69 YVNQGTRGI

-83 TDQGYKLRYVFDMSD
+83 TDRGYKLRYVFDMSD
-98 TNSRQGRVIPIWKM
+98 TNSRQGRTIPIWKM

-136 LAARLLETAK
+136 LAACLLETAK

-152 FGDYYTEL
+152 FGDYLTEL
-160 RGVKGGSLLEELD
+160 RGIKEGSLLEELD
-173 DLSTETWFRG
+173 DLSTEAWFKG

-303 KIWDAAAQLPSDP
+303 KIWDATAQLPSDP

-342 GDGGAVDGA
+342 GDGGAADGA
-351 DGAGAGRDGG
+351 DSAGAGRDGG

-400 AGEAPPQAPVDGTS
+400 AGEALPQAPVDGTS

-495 YRAWDDVLDLW
+495 YRAWDDVLNLW

-514 KGDFLRWPSVA
+514 KEDFLRWPSVA

-555 EQVEAEKKPVFTLPQ
+555 EQAEAEKKPVFTLPQ

-658 RIGELIAA
+658 RIRELIAA
-666 GRYLNRAEKE
+666 DRYLNRAEKE

-855 NDRLLQVAENAALVA
+855 NDRLLQVAENAAPVA

-949 PQGFQVIDMVQAQ
+949 PQGFQVIDMAQAQ

-992 AFSSTSDSAHTVEIS
+992 AFSSTSDSAHTVGIS
-1007 VDLVSFRLSYLVDG
+1007 ADLVSFRLSYLVDG
-1021 SEAASIQ
+1021 AEAASIQ
-1028 CAGFHDLNEL
+1028 CAGFRDLNEF

-1057 QQTQKKQ
+1057 QCQGR
-1064 TEVQQTEDDPFPEID
+1064 EH
-1079 PAAIRRTLAERGIVD
+1079 PADTAPSQEEKAGAE
-1094 GKVIDPDKLNAD
+1094 PD
-1106 PFIQR
+1106 
-1111 VMADAEQASARAPQS
+1111 V
-1126 DERFS
+1126 RF
-1131 PIETENGYAVWDN
+1131 YAVELDRGSQIAYGVWDGQN
-1144 IRDEI
+1144 DRI

-1174 QVNPLA
+1174 QVELCA

-1283 PTTGSFAKL
+1283 PTTGSFATL

-1353 AEQAARGYLDG
+1353 AEQAAQGYLDG

-1504 DGHDQGGKEPTLAPP
+1504 DGHDQGGKGPTLAPP

-1575 EDRLATPEEQEVL
+1575 EDRLATPEEQEVV

-1673 ADSKIYGVELDGIS
+1673 ADSKIYGVELDSIS

-1871 LGEQLAAAIQNIRG
+1871 LEDQLAVAIQSIQG

-1896 IEGEDKSIPADPEVR
+1896 TEGEDKSIPADPEVR

-2026 FTKRTIKQRV
+2026 FIKRTIKQRI

-2194 KFADRGNIKAEN
+2194 KFADRGNVKAEN

-2255 KQELIKQAFQDWI
+2255 KQQLIKQAFQDWI

-2294 DGSHLNFVGINP
+2294 DGSHLKFVGINP

-2491 LFVDEAHYYKNL
+2491 IFVDEAHYYKNL

-2562 YLQYHTLEEHGLLNF
+2562 YLQYHVLEEHGLLNF

-2716 WQRTADQRSAQM
+2716 WQRTTDQRSAQM

-2763 LRNKLIARGIP
+2763 LRNKLIAKGIP

-2844 IRQGNENNEG
+2844 IRQGNENNEV

-2889 VRSCEDIDETALSY
+2889 VRACEDIDETALSY

-2946 IIKTLP
+2946 IIKELP
-2952 QQIAKYEQSIE
+2952 QQIAKYEQYIE

-3072 ISTCREQLE
+3072 INTCREQLE

>member
-1 MAKKLDSIVE
+1 M
-11 LAAQKTRE
+11 
-19 ISANSGN
+19 
-26 YMAFLTTAAHNFKYN
+26 
-41 FRDQLL
+41 
-47 IYAQKPDA
+47 
-55 TACAQIDFWNKHGR
+55 
-69 YVSRGTRGI
+69 
-78 ALLVD
+78 
-83 TDQGYKLRYVFDMSD
+83 
-98 TNSRQGRVIPIWKM
+98 
-112 EPRYEDAVIEAL
+112 
-124 ENSYGEFPDRSG
+124 
-136 LAARLLETAK
+136 
-146 VIVEDN
+146 
-152 FGDYYTEL
+152 
-160 RGVKGGSLLEELD
+160 
-173 DLSTETWFRG
+173 
-183 LVESSVAFI
+183 
-192 MLTRCGIDP
+192 
-201 MDYFSGEDFAH
+201 
-212 VYDFDTPETL
+212 
-222 SILGGAVSDI
+222 
-232 AEMPLREIAS
+232 
-242 TVLSLYRAEQRE
+242 
-254 NRTFAQ
+254 
-260 TPNRQY
+260 
-266 HDGRTKQE
+266 
-274 RSVEH
+274 
-279 GTDIPDGGRLP
+279 
-290 PAQSGSAGGPEGR
+290 
-303 KIWDAAAQLPSDP
+303 
-316 QERLLHGDAP
+316 
-326 QRQAERPSGED
+326 
-337 RPAGH
+337 
-342 GDGGAVDGA
+342 
-351 DGAGAGRDGG
+351 
-361 AEGQRS
+361 
-367 DEVGGPDE
+367 
-375 QHPGSGGGNGADG
+375 
-388 ASLYGRVSDPLI
+388 
-400 AGEAPPQAPVDGTS
+400 
-414 GTTGLQN
+414 
-421 SHHDFNART
+421 
-430 DIPYYHEDSE
+430 
-440 KTELLRVSDALKDH
+440 LRVSDALKDH

-495 YRAWDDVLDLW
+495 YRAWDDVLNLW

-514 KGDFLRWPSVA
+514 KEDFLRWPSVA

-555 EQVEAEKKPVFTLPQ
+555 EQAEAEKKPVFTLPQ

-658 RIGELIAA
+658 RIRELIAA
-666 GRYLNRAEKE
+666 DRYLNRAEKE

-855 NDRLLQVAENAALVA
+855 NDRLLQVAENAAPVA

-949 PQGFQVIDMVQAQ
+949 PQGFQVIDMAQAQ

-1007 VDLVSFRLSYLVDG
+1007 ADLVSFRLSYLVDG
-1021 SEAASIQ
+1021 AEAASIQ
-1028 CAGFHDLNEL
+1028 CAGFRDLNEF

-1057 QQTQKKQ
+1057 QCQGR
-1064 TEVQQTEDDPFPEID
+1064 EH
-1079 PAAIRRTLAERGIVD
+1079 PADTAPSQEEKAGAE
-1094 GKVIDPDKLNAD
+1094 PD
-1106 PFIQR
+1106 
-1111 VMADAEQASARAPQS
+1111 V
-1126 DERFS
+1126 RF
-1131 PIETENGYAVWDN
+1131 YAVELDRGSQIAYGVWDGQN
-1144 IRDEI
+1144 DRI

-1174 QVNPLA
+1174 QVELCA

-1283 PTTGSFAKL
+1283 PTTGSFATL

-1353 AEQAARGYLDG
+1353 AEQVAQGYLDG

-1504 DGHDQGGKEPTLAPP
+1504 DGHDQGGKGPTLAPP

-1575 EDRLATPEEQEVL
+1575 EDRLATPEEQEVV

-1673 ADSKIYGVELDGIS
+1673 ADSKIYGVELDSIS

-1871 LGEQLAAAIQNIRG
+1871 LEDQLAVAIQSIQG

-1896 IEGEDKSIPADPEVR
+1896 TEGEDKSIPADPEVR

-2026 FTKRTIKQRV
+2026 FIKRTIKQRI

-2194 KFADRGNIKAEN
+2194 KFADRGNVKAEN

-2255 KQELIKQAFQDWI
+2255 KQQLIKQAFQDWI

-2294 DGSHLNFVGINP
+2294 DGSHLKFVGINP

-2491 LFVDEAHYYKNL
+2491 IFVDEAHYYKNL

-2562 YLQYHTLEEHGLLNF
+2562 YLQYHVLEEHGLLNF

-2639 YHNIVLKPS
+2639 YRNIVLKPS
-2648 EQQKEMVAA
+2648 EQQEEMVAA
-2657 LGQRAEKVRNRMVDS
+2657 LGERAEKVRNRMVDS

-2703 SKINACVGDVFDI
+2703 SKINACAGDVFDI

-2844 IRQGNENNEG
+2844 IRQGNENNEV

-2946 IIKTLP
+2946 IIKELP
-2952 QQIAKYEQSIE
+2952 QQIAKYEQYIE

-3072 ISTCREQLE
+3072 INTCREQLE

>member
-69 YVSRGTRGI
+69 YVNQGTRGI

-83 TDQGYKLRYVFDMSD
+83 TDRGYKLRYVFDMSD
-98 TNSRQGRVIPIWKM
+98 TNSRQGRTIPIWKM

-136 LAARLLETAK
+136 LAACLLETAK

-152 FGDYYTEL
+152 FGDYLTEL
-160 RGVKGGSLLEELD
+160 RGIKEGSLLEELD
-173 DLSTETWFRG
+173 DLSTEAWFKG

-342 GDGGAVDGA
+342 GDGGAADGA
-351 DGAGAGRDGG
+351 DSAGAGRDGG

-400 AGEAPPQAPVDGTS
+400 AGEALPQAPVDGTS

-495 YRAWDDVLDLW
+495 YRAWDDVLNLW

-514 KGDFLRWPSVA
+514 KEDFLRWPSVA

-555 EQVEAEKKPVFTLPQ
+555 EQAEAEKKPVFTLPQ

-658 RIGELIAA
+658 RIRELIAA
-666 GRYLNRAEKE
+666 DRYLNRAEKE

-855 NDRLLQVAENAALVA
+855 NDRLLQVAENAAPVA

-949 PQGFQVIDMVQAQ
+949 PQGFQVIDMAQAQ

-992 AFSSTSDSAHTVEIS
+992 AFSSTSDSAHIVEIS

-1057 QQTQKKQ
+1057 QRQGR
-1064 TEVQQTEDDPFPEID
+1064 EH
-1079 PAAIRRTLAERGIVD
+1079 PADTAPSQEEKAGAE
-1094 GKVIDPDKLNAD
+1094 PD
-1106 PFIQR
+1106 
-1111 VMADAEQASARAPQS
+1111 V
-1126 DERFS
+1126 RF
-1131 PIETENGYAVWDN
+1131 YAVELDRGSQIAYGVWDGQN
-1144 IRDEI
+1144 DRI

-1174 QVNPLA
+1174 QVELCA

-1318 APVDRDEA
+1318 APADRDEA

-1338 ENGMDEKTEYATLEE
+1338 ENGMDEKLEYATPEE
-1353 AEQAARGYLDG
+1353 AEQAARGYLEG
-1364 TMEADGFAYEGA
+1364 TMEPDGFAYEGA

-1389 IGDFPTLELPAAK
+1389 IGDFPTPEPPTAK
-1402 EGTEPKPPA
+1402 EEQPLPPREDTETA
-1411 APMPTQ
+1411 ASDRDLLGKEITL
-1417 EGTEKAAEYLFDQER
+1417 EGRRFRVEKIDEDGRASLRDL
-1432 IVVFQSPSGKFY
+1432 
-1444 NHYGYDVQSGFSN
+1444 
-1457 VIAGGF
+1457 
-1463 DTFEEAEKALYSHRP
+1463 TFEGAVGFPIERVEHISVIRRLMGPAEK
-1478 KAERVLKPAER
+1478 
-1489 ENTVGTAEKGAESSA
+1489 TAGPGKGAESSA

-1842 HPEMVMGEMREISG
+1842 HSEMVMGEMREISG

-1871 LGEQLAAAIQNIRG
+1871 LEDQLAVAIQSIQG

-1896 IEGEDKSIPADPEVR
+1896 TEGEDKSIPADPEVR

-1924 RENSRMNPVE
+1924 RENSRMNPIE

-1994 NSSAFS
+1994 NSSVFS

-2026 FTKRTIKQRV
+2026 FIKRTIKQRI

-2255 KQELIKQAFQDWI
+2255 KQQLIKQAFQDWI

-2562 YLQYHTLEEHGLLNF
+2562 YLQYHVLEEHGLLNF

-2648 EQQKEMVAA
+2648 EQQAEMVAA
-2657 LGQRAEKVRNRMVDS
+2657 LGERAEKVRNRMVDS

-2703 SKINACVGDVFDI
+2703 SKINACAGDVFDI

-2763 LRNKLIARGIP
+2763 LRNKLIAKGIP

-2844 IRQGNENNEG
+2844 IRQGNENNEV

-3072 ISTCREQLE
+3072 INTCREQLE

>member
-1 MAKKLDSIVE
+1 M
-11 LAAQKTRE
+11 
-19 ISANSGN
+19 
-26 YMAFLTTAAHNFKYN
+26 
-41 FRDQLL
+41 
-47 IYAQKPDA
+47 
-55 TACAQIDFWNKHGR
+55 
-69 YVSRGTRGI
+69 
-78 ALLVD
+78 
-83 TDQGYKLRYVFDMSD
+83 
-98 TNSRQGRVIPIWKM
+98 
-112 EPRYEDAVIEAL
+112 
-124 ENSYGEFPDRSG
+124 
-136 LAARLLETAK
+136 
-146 VIVEDN
+146 
-152 FGDYYTEL
+152 
-160 RGVKGGSLLEELD
+160 
-173 DLSTETWFRG
+173 
-183 LVESSVAFI
+183 
-192 MLTRCGIDP
+192 
-201 MDYFSGEDFAH
+201 
-212 VYDFDTPETL
+212 
-222 SILGGAVSDI
+222 
-232 AEMPLREIAS
+232 
-242 TVLSLYRAEQRE
+242 
-254 NRTFAQ
+254 
-260 TPNRQY
+260 
-266 HDGRTKQE
+266 
-274 RSVEH
+274 
-279 GTDIPDGGRLP
+279 
-290 PAQSGSAGGPEGR
+290 
-303 KIWDAAAQLPSDP
+303 
-316 QERLLHGDAP
+316 
-326 QRQAERPSGED
+326 
-337 RPAGH
+337 
-342 GDGGAVDGA
+342 
-351 DGAGAGRDGG
+351 
-361 AEGQRS
+361 
-367 DEVGGPDE
+367 
-375 QHPGSGGGNGADG
+375 
-388 ASLYGRVSDPLI
+388 
-400 AGEAPPQAPVDGTS
+400 
-414 GTTGLQN
+414 
-421 SHHDFNART
+421 
-430 DIPYYHEDSE
+430 
-440 KTELLRVSDALKDH
+440 
-454 KAEIAAFFEAH
+454 
-465 EGRKERGD
+465 
-473 FIKGFFDNTYVEKI
+473 
-487 LSNGQRAG
+487 
-495 YRAWDDVLDLW
+495 
-506 RGAYLSRE
+506 
-514 KGDFLRWPSVA
+514 
-525 DTIYGMILLDQ
+525 
-536 WLDPEERPLPS
+536 
-547 EAEQISLI
+547 
-555 EQVEAEKKPVFTLPQ
+555 
-570 AAIDYVLCGGISVSQ
+570 
-585 RKYRIFEQFQK
+585 
-596 NEGKQENIK
+596 
-605 FLRST
+605 
-610 YGVGGHSDAIPG
+610 
-622 SGFFV
+622 
-627 DYDGK
+627 
-632 GIKLWRGTHGE
+632 
-643 PDRVEVLLSWAKVEK
+643 
-658 RIGELIAA
+658 
-666 GRYLNRAEKE
+666 
-676 HYPQYRAQ
+676 
-684 VEQRKARWDIAAEI
+684 
-698 CSIIDD
+698 
-704 YVDFKTRTGE
+704 
-714 TDPYKEL
+714 
-721 LLARTC
+721 
-727 ANSFRIGEKKCYV
+727 
-740 LSGDNLF
+740 
-747 VLPTL
+747 
-752 RNAMQTIIRDKT
+752 
-764 HLTERCE
+764 
-771 AVLADL
+771 
-777 SGPLATPLEPTEEE
+777 
-791 LNPPPPPKKEYRL
+791 
-804 TLGVTVYLGAQ
+804 
-815 EYELL
+815 
-820 AYNEQTVRLY
+820 
-830 DPTFPIFNKEL
+830 
-841 PREEFDRLLAENPL
+841 
-855 NDRLLQVAENAALVA
+855 
-870 DAEEPDA
+870 
-877 GESPDAPLPVGRIDF
+877 
-892 LGTNGSVGES
+892 
-902 VEYTGAEEFVAAIKE
+902 
-917 ENHAGA
+917 
-923 PMRIVLYRD
+923 
-932 GQGQTIPQ
+932 
-940 DFLAELDPP
+940 
-949 PQGFQVIDMVQAQ
+949 
-962 LGRAKWLINA
+962 
-972 YCMEVFEQEADF
+972 
-984 SDLSHVPL
+984 
-992 AFSSTSDSAHTVEIS
+992 
-1007 VDLVSFRLSYLVDG
+1007 
-1021 SEAASIQ
+1021 
-1028 CAGFHDLNEL
+1028 
-1038 LANLDFDEMVA
+1038 
-1049 FAEEEYNK
+1049 
-1057 QQTQKKQ
+1057 
-1064 TEVQQTEDDPFPEID
+1064 
-1079 PAAIRRTLAERGIVD
+1079 
-1094 GKVIDPDKLNAD
+1094 
-1106 PFIQR
+1106 
-1111 VMADAEQASARAPQS
+1111 
-1126 DERFS
+1126 
-1131 PIETENGYAVWDN
+1131 
-1144 IRDEI
+1144 
-1149 YVDDEGVSEEFTS
+1149 
-1162 RWQAEEYARQLN
+1162 
-1174 QVNPLA
+1174 
-1180 RYYGEGETILIR
+1180 
-1192 QYPNGQY
+1192 
-1199 YVQYCYDDQDNTVYA
+1199 
-1214 TASGFDTFE
+1214 
-1223 QAEAALYTHR
+1223 
-1233 PQAKK
+1233 
-1238 DPIAAQDLAYRQAAE
+1238 
-1253 YWSGDEHL
+1253 
-1261 VIFREPN
+1261 
-1268 GTFCNQY
+1268 
-1275 GFISGRVT
+1275 
-1283 PTTGSFAKL
+1283 
-1292 EEAEKQLYADRPL
+1292 
-1305 AQKVQARE
+1305 
-1313 KPPAH
+1313 
-1318 APVDRDEA
+1318 
-1326 ERRYQVV
+1326 
-1333 VYHHL
+1333 
-1338 ENGMDEKTEYATLEE
+1338 
-1353 AEQAARGYLDG
+1353 
-1364 TMEADGFAYEGA
+1364 
-1376 AVYDLLEKKWLRV
+1376 
-1389 IGDFPTLELPAAK
+1389 
-1402 EGTEPKPPA
+1402 
-1411 APMPTQ
+1411 
-1417 EGTEKAAEYLFDQER
+1417 
-1432 IVVFQSPSGKFY
+1432 
-1444 NHYGYDVQSGFSN
+1444 
-1457 VIAGGF
+1457 
-1463 DTFEEAEKALYSHRP
+1463 
-1478 KAERVLKPAER
+1478 
-1489 ENTVGTAEKGAESSA
+1489 
-1504 DGHDQGGKEPTLAPP
+1504 
-1519 QPQRRARVSPFVLHP
+1519 
-1534 EVPNADRH
+1534 
-1542 EYHITDD
+1542 
-1549 ALGVGTPGERFN
+1549 
-1561 NNVRAIRLLKRLEA
+1561 
-1575 EDRLATPEEQEVL
+1575 
-1588 ARYVGWGGLADCFD
+1588 
-1602 ERHSKYAEL
+1602 
-1611 KALLTEEEY
+1611 
-1620 AAARESTLTAFY
+1620 
-1632 TPPVV
+1632 
-1637 IRSIYQA
+1637 
-1644 LTNMGFQ
+1644 
-1651 TGNLLEPSCG
+1651 
-1661 IGNFIGMRPEAL
+1661 
-1673 ADSKIYGVELDGIS
+1673 
-1687 GRIAQ
+1687 
-1692 QLYQQSSI
+1692 
-1700 AVQGFEKTDL
+1700 
-1710 PDSFFD
+1710 
-1716 AAIGNVPFGSFKVI
+1716 PFGSFKVI

-1842 HPEMVMGEMREISG
+1842 HSEMVMGEMREISG

-1871 LGEQLAAAIQNIRG
+1871 LEDQLAVAIQSIQG

-1896 IEGEDKSIPADPEVR
+1896 TEGEDKSIPADPEVR

-1924 RENSRMNPVE
+1924 RENSRMNPIE

-1994 NSSAFS
+1994 NSSVFS

-2255 KQELIKQAFQDWI
+2255 KQQLIKQAFQDWI

-2405 DYDAIIIGHSQF
+2405 DYDTIIIGHSQF

-2562 YLQYHTLEEHGLLNF
+2562 YLQYHVLEEHGLLNF

-2648 EQQKEMVAA
+2648 EQQEEMVAA
-2657 LGQRAEKVRNRMVDS
+2657 LGERAEKVRNRMVDS

-2703 SKINACVGDVFDI
+2703 SKINACAGDVFDI

-2763 LRNKLIARGIP
+2763 LRNKLIAKGIP

-2844 IRQGNENNEG
+2844 IRQGNENNEV

-2983 SPMEVEGTVYTDK
+2983 SPMEVEGAVYTDK

-3013 EPVPLGQYRGF
+3013 TPVPLGQYRGF
-3024 SMDLS
+3024 AMDLS
-3029 FASLT
+3029 FESMFQQ
-3034 REFKVTLK
+3034 FKVTVK
-3042 GALYYTTNLGTDVF
+3042 GALCYTITLGTDVF

-3072 ISTCREQLE
+3072 INTCREQLE

>member
-1 MAKKLDSIVE
+1 MAKKLDSIIE

-19 ISANSGN
+19 ISASSEN

-55 TACAQIDFWNKHGR
+55 TACAQIDFWNRHGR
-69 YVSRGTRGI
+69 YVNRGTRGI

-83 TDQGYKLRYVFDMSD
+83 TNRGYKLRYVFDMSD
-98 TNSRQGRVIPIWKM
+98 TNSRLGRTIPIWKM
-112 EPRYEDAVIEAL
+112 EPQYEDTVIEAL

-136 LAARLLETAK
+136 LAACLLEAAK

-152 FGDYYTEL
+152 LGDYYTEL
-160 RGVKGGSLLEELD
+160 RGVKAGSLLEDLD
-173 DLSTETWFRG
+173 DLSTETWFKG

-254 NRTFAQ
+254 NRTFDG
-260 TPNRQY
+260 NSDRQY

-274 RSVEH
+274 RSVKH

-290 PAQSGSAGGPEGR
+290 PAQPGSAGGPEGR
-303 KIWDAAAQLPSDP
+303 KIWDAAAQLPSEP

-342 GDGGAVDGA
+342 GDGGAADGA

-375 QHPGSGGGNGADG
+375 QHPGSGGGSGADRAG
-388 ASLYGRVSDPLI
+388 LRGHISGPLI
-400 AGEAPPQAPVDGTS
+400 AGEELPQAPVDGTS
-414 GTTGLQN
+414 GATGLQN

-454 KAEIAAFFEAH
+454 RTEIAAFFEAH
-465 EGRKERGD
+465 EDRKERGD

-514 KGDFLRWPSVA
+514 KEDFLRWPSVA

-536 WLDPEERPLPS
+536 WIDPEERPLPS

-555 EQVEAEKKPVFTLPQ
+555 EKAETEKKPVFTLPQ
-570 AAIDYVLCGGISVSQ
+570 AAIDYVLCGGSSVSR
-585 RKYRIFEQFQK
+585 RKHRIFEQFQK

-605 FLRST
+605 FLRSA

-643 PDRVEVLLSWAKVEK
+643 PDWVEVLLSWAKVEK

-666 GRYLNRAEKE
+666 GRYLNRAERE
-676 HYPQYRAQ
+676 QYASYQEQ
-684 VEQRKARWDIAAEI
+684 VAEQEARSKIHDDFYSIVCDYKAFVSESKITDKTPDRWYLVSCATAFLNGDKKMYA
-698 CSIIDD
+698 
-704 YVDFKTRTGE
+704 RTGE
-714 TDPYKEL
+714 GDFILPMMRDALRTIMEEAPQ
-721 LLARTC
+721 LA
-727 ANSFRIGEKKCYV
+727 
-740 LSGDNLF
+740 D
-747 VLPTL
+747 
-752 RNAMQTIIRDKT
+752 
-764 HLTERCE
+764 RCE
-771 AVLADL
+771 TVLAEL
-777 SGPLATPLEPTEEE
+777 NGPLAMPLEPTEEE

-804 TLGVTVYLGAQ
+804 TLGDTVYLGAQ

-820 AYNEQTVRLY
+820 AYDEQTVRLY

-855 NDRLLQVAENAALVA
+855 NDRLLQVAEDAAPVA

-877 GESPDAPLPVGRIDF
+877 GEPLDAPLPVGRIDF

-940 DFLAELDPP
+940 DFLSELDPP
-949 PQGFQVIDMVQAQ
+949 PQGFEVIDMAQAQ
-962 LGRAKWLINA
+962 LERAKWLINA

-1007 VDLVSFRLSYLVDG
+1007 ADLVSFRLSYLVDG
-1021 SEAASIQ
+1021 AEATAIQ
-1028 CAGFHDLNEL
+1028 CAGFRDLNEF

-1049 FAEEEYNK
+1049 FAEDEYNK

-1094 GKVIDPDKLNAD
+1094 GKVIDPDKRNAD
-1106 PFIQR
+1106 PFIQQ
-1111 VMADAEQASARAPQS
+1111 VMVDVEQAAARVPQS

-1131 PIETENGYAVWDN
+1131 LTETEDGYAVWDN

-1149 YVDDEGVSEEFTS
+1149 YVDDEGVQEHFISE
-1162 RWQAEEYARQLN
+1162 WQAEDYLKQVRQ
-1174 QVNPLA
+1174 VVADKESAEWLA
-1180 RYYGEGETILIR
+1180 VERAKQEIPEPTSAKEEPPILSTSP
-1192 QYPNGQY
+1192 QE
-1199 YVQYCYDDQDNTVYA
+1199 D
-1214 TASGFDTFE
+1214 
-1223 QAEAALYTHR
+1223 AESA
-1233 PQAKK
+1233 
-1238 DPIAAQDLAYRQAAE
+1238 
-1253 YWSGDEHL
+1253 G
-1261 VIFREPN
+1261 
-1268 GTFCNQY
+1268 
-1275 GFISGRVT
+1275 
-1283 PTTGSFAKL
+1283 
-1292 EEAEKQLYADRPL
+1292 
-1305 AQKVQARE
+1305 
-1313 KPPAH
+1313 
-1318 APVDRDEA
+1318 VDRDLLGKEITLEGRRFRVEKIDEDGRA
-1326 ERRYQVV
+1326 SLRDLTFEGAVGFPIERVEHISAIR
-1333 VYHHL
+1333 HL
-1338 ENGMDEKTEYATLEE
+1338 MGPAEKTA
-1353 AEQAARGYLDG
+1353 G
-1364 TMEADGFAYEGA
+1364 
-1376 AVYDLLEKKWLRV
+1376 
-1389 IGDFPTLELPAAK
+1389 P
-1402 EGTEPKPPA
+1402 
-1411 APMPTQ
+1411 
-1417 EGTEKAAEYLFDQER
+1417 
-1432 IVVFQSPSGKFY
+1432 GKS
-1444 NHYGYDVQSGFSN
+1444 V
-1457 VIAGGF
+1457 
-1463 DTFEEAEKALYSHRP
+1463 K
-1478 KAERVLKPAER
+1478 
-1489 ENTVGTAEKGAESSA
+1489 SST
-1504 DGHDQGGKEPTLAPP
+1504 DGHDQGGIEPTLAPP

-1549 ALGVGTPGERFN
+1549 AIGTGTPGERFN

-1588 ARYVGWGGLADCFD
+1588 AQYVGWGGLADCFD

-1856 PYGPETACLPIEGRD
+1856 PYGPETACLPMEGRD
-1871 LGEQLAAAIQNIRG
+1871 LGEQLAAAIQNIQG

-1994 NSSAFS
+1994 NSSVFS

-2026 FTKRTIKQRV
+2026 FTKRTIKQKV

-2055 AKVDMDYMAELTGKT
+2055 AKVDMDYMMELTGKT

-2116 KRSAELYPEDYTAH
+2116 KRSAEQYPEDYTAN

-2156 PTEVIDQFIYEL
+2156 PPKIVEQFMFEL
-2168 FGTSPRSQRMIRSH
+2168 FSTSNRSRWNIHVH
-2182 YSQHTGAWNIES
+2182 YSKYTGEWNIEGKS
-2194 KFADRGNIKAEN
+2194 YDKGNIKAQN
-2206 TYGTTRV
+2206 TYGTKRI
-2213 NGYKIIEETLNLRDL
+2213 NGYKIIEEILNLRDV
-2228 RIFDYV
+2228 RIYDY
-2234 EDEHGNRVPILNKK
+2234 ETDHYGNRIPILNKK

-2268 WKDPARR
+2268 WKDPQRR
-2275 ERLTRLYNDKFN
+2275 ERLCKLYNEKFN

-2435 SEVLNGIAELKANH
+2435 NEVLNGLAELKANH

-2460 TKKSIDAKLAKLN
+2460 MKKSIDAKLAKLN
-2473 DQSRKDDVVTFEE
+2473 DQSRKDDMVTFEE

-2562 YLQYHTLEEHGLLNF
+2562 YLQYHALEEHGLLNF

-2631 NLPVPKAN
+2631 KLPVPKAN
-2639 YHNIVLKPS
+2639 SHNIVLKPS

-2657 LGQRAEKVRNRMVDS
+2657 LGERAEKVRNGKVDS

-2703 SKINACVGDVFDI
+2703 SKINACADNVFEI
-2716 WQRTADQRSAQM
+2716 WQHTVDQRSAQM
-2728 VFCDLSTPGKNRPI
+2728 VFCDLSTPGKSRPI

-2763 LRNKLIARGIP
+2763 LRNKLIAKGIP
-2774 AEEIAYIHSANTE
+2774 AEEIAYIHSAKTE
-2787 TQKKELFG
+2787 AQKKELFG

-2815 TNVQKKLVALHHLD
+2815 TNVQKKLAALHHLD

-2844 IRQGNENNEG
+2844 IRQGNENDEV

-2946 IIKTLP
+2946 IIKELP
-2952 QQIAKYEQSIE
+2952 QEIAKYEQYIE
-2963 GYLSDMDRLKENT
+2963 GYTSDMDRLKENT

-3024 SMDLS
+3024 AMDLS
-3029 FASLT
+3029 FESLF

-3042 GALYYTTNLGTDVF
+3042 GALYYTTPLGTDIF

-3065 LESMEER
+3065 LGSMEER

-3081 NTRMQLENAK
+3081 NTKVQLENAK
-3091 LEVDK
+3091 LEVEK

-3128 DGDVGDEVTAPARG
+3128 DGDVGDEVTVPARG
-3142 SPDRER
+3142 NPDRER

>member
-69 YVSRGTRGI
+69 YVNRGTRGI

-98 TNSRQGRVIPIWKM
+98 TNSRQGRMIPIWKM
-112 EPRYEDAVIEAL
+112 EPRYENAVIEAL

-136 LAARLLETAK
+136 LAACLLETAK

-152 FGDYYTEL
+152 FGDYFTEL
-160 RGVKGGSLLEELD
+160 RGVKEGSLLEELD

-260 TPNRQY
+260 TPNRPY
-266 HDGRTKQE
+266 HDSRTKQE
-274 RSVEH
+274 RSIEH
-279 GTDIPDGGRLP
+279 GTDISNGGRLP
-290 PAQSGSAGGPEGR
+290 SAQSGSAGGPEGR

-342 GDGGAVDGA
+342 GDGGAADGA

-361 AEGQRS
+361 AESQRS

-375 QHPGSGGGNGADG
+375 QHPGSGGGNGADR

-414 GTTGLQN
+414 GTAGLQN
-421 SHHDFNART
+421 SHHDFDART

-440 KTELLRVSDALKDH
+440 KQELLRISDALKDH
-454 KAEIAAFFEAH
+454 RTEIAAFFEAH

-473 FIKGFFDNTYVEKI
+473 FIKGFFDSTYVEKI

-495 YRAWDDVLDLW
+495 YRAWDDVLELW

-514 KGDFLRWPSVA
+514 KEDFLRWPSVA

-536 WLDPEERPLPS
+536 WLDPEEHPLPS
-547 EAEQISLI
+547 EAEQVSLI
-555 EQVEAEKKPVFTLPQ
+555 EQAEAEKASAFILPQ
-570 AAIDYVLCGGISVSQ
+570 EAIDYVLCGRYSPS
-585 RKYRIFEQFQK
+585 KLRIYDQYQ
-596 NEGKQENIK
+596 KQESRQENAK
-605 FLRST
+605 FLKAE
-610 YGVGGHSDAIPG
+610 YGVGSYSNAIPS
-622 SGFFV
+622 SGFRV
-627 DYDGK
+627 DHDSTGITISRDYGDPDGK
-632 GIKLWRGTHGE
+632 F
-643 PDRVEVLLSWAKVEK
+643 LLTWAKVEK

-777 SGPLATPLEPTEEE
+777 SGPLATPMEPTEEE

-855 NDRLLQVAENAALVA
+855 NDRLLQVAENAAPVA

-949 PQGFQVIDMVQAQ
+949 PQGFQVIDMAQAQ

-992 AFSSTSDSAHTVEIS
+992 AFSSTSDSAHIVEIS

-1057 QQTQKKQ
+1057 QRQGR
-1064 TEVQQTEDDPFPEID
+1064 EH
-1079 PAAIRRTLAERGIVD
+1079 PADTAPSQEEKAGAE
-1094 GKVIDPDKLNAD
+1094 PD
-1106 PFIQR
+1106 
-1111 VMADAEQASARAPQS
+1111 V
-1126 DERFS
+1126 RF
-1131 PIETENGYAVWDN
+1131 YAVELDRGSQIAYGVWDGQN
-1144 IRDEI
+1144 DRI

-1174 QVNPLA
+1174 QVELCA

-1318 APVDRDEA
+1318 APADRDEA
-1326 ERRYQVV
+1326 EHRYQVV

-1338 ENGMDEKTEYATLEE
+1338 ENGMDEKLEYATPEE

-1444 NHYGYDVQSGFSN
+1444 NHYGYDVQSRFSN

-1463 DTFEEAEKALYSHRP
+1463 DTFEEAEKALYSHRH

-1489 ENTVGTAEKGAESSA
+1489 ANTVGTAEKGAESSA

-1549 ALGVGTPGERFN
+1549 APGVGTPGERFN

-1819 EEPDWV
+1819 EELDWV

-1835 MNQYFID
+1835 INQYFID

-1871 LGEQLAAAIQNIRG
+1871 LEDQLAVAIQSIQG

-1896 IEGEDKSIPADPEVR
+1896 TEGEDKSIPADPEVR

-1924 RENSRMNPVE
+1924 RENSRMNPIE

-1994 NSSAFS
+1994 NSSVFS

-2026 FTKRTIKQRV
+2026 FIKRTIKQRI

-2234 EDEHGNRVPILNKK
+2234 EDEHGTRVPILNKK

-2255 KQELIKQAFQDWI
+2255 KQQLIKQAFQDWI

-2562 YLQYHTLEEHGLLNF
+2562 YLQYHVLEEHGLLNF

-2648 EQQKEMVAA
+2648 EQQEEMVAA
-2657 LGQRAEKVRNRMVDS
+2657 LGERAEKVRNRMVDS

-2703 SKINACVGDVFDI
+2703 SKINACAGDVFDI

-2763 LRNKLIARGIP
+2763 LRNKLIAKGIP

-2844 IRQGNENNEG
+2844 IRQGNENNEV

-2983 SPMEVEGTVYTDK
+2983 SPMEVEGAVYTDK

-3013 EPVPLGQYRGF
+3013 TPVPLGQYRGF
-3024 SMDLS
+3024 AMDLS
-3029 FASLT
+3029 FESMFQQ
-3034 REFKVTLK
+3034 FKVTVK
-3042 GALYYTTNLGTDVF
+3042 GALCYTITLGTDVF

-3072 ISTCREQLE
+3072 INTCREQLE

>member
-26 YMAFLTTAAHNFKYN
+26 YMAFLTTAAHNFKYD

-69 YVSRGTRGI
+69 YVNRGTRGI

-83 TDQGYKLRYVFDMSD
+83 TDRGYKLRYVFDMSD
-98 TNSRQGRVIPIWKM
+98 TNSRQGRTIPIWKM
-112 EPRYEDAVIEAL
+112 EPRYEDTVIEAL
-124 ENSYGEFPDRSG
+124 ENSYGEFPDRPG
-136 LAARLLETAK
+136 LAACLLETAK

-152 FGDYYTEL
+152 LGDYYTEL
-160 RGVKGGSLLEELD
+160 RGVKAGSLLEELD
-173 DLSTETWFRG
+173 DLSTETWFKG
-183 LVESSVAFI
+183 LVENSVAFI

-232 AEMPLREIAS
+232 AEMPLREIAT

-254 NRTFAQ
+254 NRTFDG
-260 TPNRQY
+260 NSDRQY
-266 HDGRTKQE
+266 HGGRINQK

-279 GTDIPDGGRLP
+279 GTDISDGRRLP
-290 PAQSGSAGGPEGR
+290 PAQPGSAGGPEGR
-303 KIWDAAAQLPSDP
+303 KIWDAAAQLPSEP

-342 GDGGAVDGA
+342 GDGGTADGA

-375 QHPGSGGGNGADG
+375 QHPGSSGGSGADG
-388 ASLYGRVSDPLI
+388 AGLRGRISGPLI
-400 AGEAPPQAPVDGTS
+400 AGEELPQAPVDGTF

-421 SHHDFNART
+421 SHHDFDAHT

-440 KTELLRVSDALKDH
+440 KLELLRVSDALKDH
-454 KAEIAAFFEAH
+454 RIEIAAFFEAH
-465 EGRKERGD
+465 EDRKERGD

-514 KGDFLRWPSVA
+514 KEDFLRWPHVA
-525 DTIYGMILLDQ
+525 DAIQGMILLGQ

-547 EAEQISLI
+547 EAEQITFI
-555 EQVEAEKKPVFTLPQ
+555 EQAEREKREVFTLPQ
-570 AAIDYVLCGGISVSQ
+570 EAIDYVLCGGSGVSAG
-585 RKYRIFEQFQK
+585 KFRIYEQFQK
-596 NEGKQENIK
+596 QESKQENIK
-605 FLRST
+605 FLRDE
-610 YGVGGHSDAIPG
+610 YGIGGRSDAIPG
-622 SGFFV
+622 SGYWE
-627 DYDGK
+627 DYDGE
-632 GIKLWRGTHGE
+632 GITISRDLQDPNGKYKIT
-643 PDRVEVLLSWAKVEK
+643 WAKVEK

-666 GRYLNRAEKE
+666 DRYLNRAEKE
-676 HYPQYRAQ
+676 QYPAYRAD
-684 VEQRKARWDIAAEI
+684 VQRRTERWKIAKEI
-698 CSIIDD
+698 RSIIDD
-704 YVDFKTRTGE
+704 YVDFKTQLGE
-714 TDPYKEL
+714 KDQCDEV
-721 LLARTC
+721 LLARRC
-727 ANSFRIGEKKCYV
+727 ADSFGVGEKKCYV
-740 LSGDNLF
+740 LRKEGDF
-747 VLPTL
+747 VLPTM
-752 RNAMQTIIRDKT
+752 RSAMQTIIADNT

-771 AVLADL
+771 AMLAAL
-777 SGPLATPLEPTEEE
+777 GGPLAAPLEPAYDE
-791 LNPPPPPKKEYRL
+791 LNPPLEPPKEYRL
-804 TLGVTVYLGAQ
+804 SLGATVYLGSQ

-820 AYNEQTVRLY
+820 AFDEQTVRLY
-830 DPTFPIFNKEL
+830 DPSFPIINKEMA
-841 PREEFDRLLAENPL
+841 RDEFDRKLAENPL
-855 NDRLLQVAENAALVA
+855 NDKLLHVVEDAVPVA
-870 DAEEPDA
+870 DAKEPDA
-877 GESPDAPLPVGRIDF
+877 GEPPDAPLPVGRIDF

-902 VEYTGAEEFVAAIKE
+902 VEYTDAEEFVAAIKE
-917 ENHAGA
+917 ENHVGA

-949 PQGFQVIDMVQAQ
+949 PQGFQVIDMAQAQ
-962 LGRAKWLINA
+962 LERAKWLINA

-1007 VDLVSFRLSYLVDG
+1007 ADLVSFRLSYLVDDA
-1021 SEAASIQ
+1021 EATSIQ
-1028 CAGFHDLNEL
+1028 CAGFRDLNEF
-1038 LANLDFDEMVA
+1038 LANLDFDELVA

-1057 QQTQKKQ
+1057 QRQGQ
-1064 TEVQQTEDDPFPEID
+1064 EH
-1079 PAAIRRTLAERGIVD
+1079 PADTAPR
-1094 GKVIDPDKLNAD
+1094 
-1106 PFIQR
+1106 Q
-1111 VMADAEQASARAPQS
+1111 AEQTGAEP
-1126 DERFS
+1126 DVRF
-1131 PIETENGYAVWDN
+1131 YAVELDRGSQIAYGVWDDQN
-1144 IRDEI
+1144 DRI

-1174 QVNPLA
+1174 QLKTLA

-1199 YVQYCYDDQDNTVYA
+1199 YVQYCYDDQDDTVYA
-1214 TASGFDTFE
+1214 TAGGFDTFV

-1261 VIFREPN
+1261 VIFQEPN

-1283 PTTGSFAKL
+1283 PTTGSFATL
-1292 EEAEKQLYADRPL
+1292 EEAEKQLYADRPM
-1305 AQKVQARE
+1305 AQKVQTQE

-1318 APVDRDEA
+1318 VPAGRSETQ
-1326 ERRYQVV
+1326 RRYQVV

-1338 ENGMDEKTEYATLEE
+1338 ENGMDEKLEYATPEE
-1353 AEQAARGYLDG
+1353 AEQAARGYLEG
-1364 TMEADGFAYEGA
+1364 TMEPDGFAYEGA

-1389 IGDFPTLELPAAK
+1389 IGDFPAPEPPAAK
-1402 EGTEPKPPA
+1402 EEQPPPPREDTETA
-1411 APMPTQ
+1411 AADRDLIGKEVTLEGRRFLVEKIDEDGRASLRDLTF
-1417 EGTEKAAEYLFDQER
+1417 EGTVGFPIERVEHISAIRRLMGPAEK
-1432 IVVFQSPSGKFY
+1432 
-1444 NHYGYDVQSGFSN
+1444 
-1457 VIAGGF
+1457 IAG
-1463 DTFEEAEKALYSHRP
+1463 P
-1478 KAERVLKPAER
+1478 
-1489 ENTVGTAEKGAESSA
+1489 EKGVKSST
-1504 DGHDQGGKEPTLAPP
+1504 DGHDQGGKEPILAPP

-1549 ALGVGTPGERFN
+1549 AIGTGTPGERFS

-1588 ARYVGWGGLADCFD
+1588 AQYVGWGGLADCFD

-1620 AAARESTLTAFY
+1620 AAARASTLTAFY

-1644 LTNMGFQ
+1644 LTNMGFK

-1755 GGVIAFVTSK
+1755 GGVLAFVTSK

-1825 HLNTDANGLK
+1825 HLNTDANRLK

-1871 LGEQLAAAIQNIRG
+1871 LGEQLAAAIQNIQG

-1896 IEGEDKSIPADPEVR
+1896 TEGEDKSIPADPEVR

-1981 AFVDKYGRINSRA
+1981 AFVDKYGRINSCA
-1994 NSSAFS
+1994 NSSVFS

-2026 FTKRTIKQRV
+2026 FIKRTIRQRI

-2082 FLNPMHGYGGG
+2082 FLNPMHGYGGSAG
-2093 SEEKY
+2093 EKY

-2116 KRSAELYPEDYTAH
+2116 KRSAEQYPEDYTAN

-2156 PTEVIDQFIYEL
+2156 PPKIVEQFMFEL
-2168 FGTSPRSQRMIRSH
+2168 FSTSNRSRWNIHVH
-2182 YSQHTGAWNIES
+2182 YSKYTGEWNIEGKS
-2194 KFADRGNIKAEN
+2194 YDKGNIKAQN
-2206 TYGTTRV
+2206 TYGTERIS
-2213 NGYKIIEETLNLRDL
+2213 GYKIVEETLNLRDV
-2228 RIFDYV
+2228 RIFDY
-2234 EDEHGNRVPILNKK
+2234 ETDHHGNRVPILNKK

-2255 KQELIKQAFQDWI
+2255 KQQLIKQAFQDWI

-2287 SIRPREY
+2287 STRPREY

-2423 VERQRYLLEQQR
+2423 AERQRYLLEQQR
-2435 SEVLNGIAELKANH
+2435 REVLDGIAELKANH

-2460 TKKSIDAKLAKLN
+2460 TKKSIDAKLEKLN

-2491 LFVDEAHYYKNL
+2491 IFIDEAHYYKNL

-2538 GRGVV
+2538 GRGVI

-2562 YLQYHTLEEHGLLNF
+2562 YLQYQALEEHGLLNF

-2631 NLPVPKAN
+2631 KLPVPKAE

-2657 LGQRAEKVRNRMVDS
+2657 LGERAEKVRNRMVDS

-2703 SKINACVGDVFDI
+2703 GKVNACADNIFAI
-2716 WQRTADQRSAQM
+2716 WQRTSARRSTQM
-2728 VFCDLSTPGKNRPI
+2728 AFCDLSTPKGNGDFNI
-2742 EMVPNEQGGYEMA
+2742 
-2755 EFQNVYDD
+2755 YDD
-2763 LRNKLIARGIP
+2763 LRDKLIARGIP
-2774 AEEIAYIHSANTE
+2774 AEEIAYIHTANTE
-2787 TQKKELFG
+2787 AQKKELFG

-2815 TNVQKKLVALHHLD
+2815 TNVQKKLAALHHLD

-2844 IRQGNENNEG
+2844 IRQGNENDEV

-2889 VRSCEDIDETALSY
+2889 VRSAEDIDETALSY

-2952 QQIAKYEQSIE
+2952 QEIARYEQYIE
-2963 GYLSDMDRLKENT
+2963 GYTSDMDRLKEDT

-3024 SMDLS
+3024 DMDLS

-3042 GALYYTTNLGTDVF
+3042 GTLYYTTNLGTDIF

-3065 LESMEER
+3065 LGSMEER
-3072 ISTCREQLE
+3072 INTCREQLE
-3081 NTRMQLENAK
+3081 NTKVQLENAK
-3091 LEVDK
+3091 LEVEK

>member
-26 YMAFLTTAAHNFKYN
+26 YMAFLTTAAHNFKYD

-69 YVSRGTRGI
+69 YVNRGTRGI

-83 TDQGYKLRYVFDMSD
+83 TDRGYKLRYVFDMSD
-98 TNSRQGRVIPIWKM
+98 TNSRQGRTIPIWKM
-112 EPRYEDAVIEAL
+112 EPRYEDTVIEAL
-124 ENSYGEFPDRSG
+124 ENSYGEFPDRPG
-136 LAARLLETAK
+136 LAACLLETAK

-152 FGDYYTEL
+152 LGDYYTEL
-160 RGVKGGSLLEELD
+160 RGVKAGSLLEELD
-173 DLSTETWFRG
+173 DLSTETWFKG
-183 LVESSVAFI
+183 LVENSVAFI

-232 AEMPLREIAS
+232 AEMPLREIAT

-254 NRTFAQ
+254 NRTFDG
-260 TPNRQY
+260 NSDRQY
-266 HDGRTKQE
+266 HGGRINQK

-279 GTDIPDGGRLP
+279 GTDISDGRRLP
-290 PAQSGSAGGPEGR
+290 PAQPGSAGGPEGR
-303 KIWDAAAQLPSDP
+303 KIWDAAAQLPSEP

-342 GDGGAVDGA
+342 GDGGTADGA

-375 QHPGSGGGNGADG
+375 QHPGSSGGSGADG
-388 ASLYGRVSDPLI
+388 AGLRGRISGPLI
-400 AGEAPPQAPVDGTS
+400 AGEELPQAPVDGTF

-421 SHHDFNART
+421 SHHDFDAHT

-440 KTELLRVSDALKDH
+440 KLELLRVSDALKDH
-454 KAEIAAFFEAH
+454 RIEIAAFFEAH
-465 EGRKERGD
+465 EDRKERGD

-514 KGDFLRWPSVA
+514 KEDFLRWPHVA
-525 DTIYGMILLDQ
+525 DAIQGMILLGQ

-547 EAEQISLI
+547 EAEQITFI
-555 EQVEAEKKPVFTLPQ
+555 EQAEREKREVFTLPQ
-570 AAIDYVLCGGISVSQ
+570 EAIDYVLCGGSGVSAG
-585 RKYRIFEQFQK
+585 KFRIYEQFQK
-596 NEGKQENIK
+596 QESKQENIK
-605 FLRST
+605 FLRDE
-610 YGVGGHSDAIPG
+610 YGIGGRSDAIPG
-622 SGFFV
+622 SGYWE
-627 DYDGK
+627 DYDGE
-632 GIKLWRGTHGE
+632 GITISRDLQDPNGKYKIT
-643 PDRVEVLLSWAKVEK
+643 WAKVEK

-666 GRYLNRAEKE
+666 DRYLNRAEKE
-676 HYPQYRAQ
+676 QYPAYRAD
-684 VEQRKARWDIAAEI
+684 VQRRTERWKIAKEI
-698 CSIIDD
+698 RSIIDD
-704 YVDFKTRTGE
+704 YVDFKTQLGE
-714 TDPYKEL
+714 KDQCDEV
-721 LLARTC
+721 LLARRC
-727 ANSFRIGEKKCYV
+727 ADSFGVGEKKCYV
-740 LSGDNLF
+740 LRKEGDF
-747 VLPTL
+747 VLPTM
-752 RNAMQTIIRDKT
+752 RSAMQTIIADNT

-771 AVLADL
+771 AMLAAL
-777 SGPLATPLEPTEEE
+777 GGPLAAPLEPAYDE
-791 LNPPPPPKKEYRL
+791 LNPPLEPPKEYRL
-804 TLGVTVYLGAQ
+804 SLGATVYLGSQ

-820 AYNEQTVRLY
+820 AFDEQTVRLY
-830 DPTFPIFNKEL
+830 DPSFPIINKEMA
-841 PREEFDRLLAENPL
+841 RDEFDRKLAENPL
-855 NDRLLQVAENAALVA
+855 NDKLLHVVEDAVPVA
-870 DAEEPDA
+870 DAKEPDA
-877 GESPDAPLPVGRIDF
+877 GEPPDAPLPVGRIDF

-902 VEYTGAEEFVAAIKE
+902 VEYTDAEEFVAAIKE
-917 ENHAGA
+917 ENHVGA

-949 PQGFQVIDMVQAQ
+949 PQGFQVIDMAQAQ
-962 LGRAKWLINA
+962 LERAKWLINA

-1007 VDLVSFRLSYLVDG
+1007 ADLVSFRLSYLVDDA
-1021 SEAASIQ
+1021 EATSIQ
-1028 CAGFHDLNEL
+1028 CAGFRDLNEF
-1038 LANLDFDEMVA
+1038 LANLDFDELVA

-1057 QQTQKKQ
+1057 QRQGQ
-1064 TEVQQTEDDPFPEID
+1064 EH
-1079 PAAIRRTLAERGIVD
+1079 PADTAPR
-1094 GKVIDPDKLNAD
+1094 
-1106 PFIQR
+1106 Q
-1111 VMADAEQASARAPQS
+1111 AEQTGAEP
-1126 DERFS
+1126 DVRF
-1131 PIETENGYAVWDN
+1131 YAVELDRGSQIAYGVWDDQN
-1144 IRDEI
+1144 DRI

-1174 QVNPLA
+1174 QLKTLA

-1199 YVQYCYDDQDNTVYA
+1199 YVQYCYDDQDDTVYA
-1214 TASGFDTFE
+1214 TAGGFDTFV

-1261 VIFREPN
+1261 VIFQEPN

-1283 PTTGSFAKL
+1283 PTTGSFATL
-1292 EEAEKQLYADRPL
+1292 EEAEKQLYADRPM
-1305 AQKVQARE
+1305 AQKVQTQE

-1318 APVDRDEA
+1318 VPAGRSETQ
-1326 ERRYQVV
+1326 RRYQVV

-1338 ENGMDEKTEYATLEE
+1338 ENGMDEKLEYATPEE
-1353 AEQAARGYLDG
+1353 AEQAARGYLEG
-1364 TMEADGFAYEGA
+1364 TMEPDGFAYEGA

-1389 IGDFPTLELPAAK
+1389 IGDFPAPEPPAAK
-1402 EGTEPKPPA
+1402 EEQPPPPREDTETA
-1411 APMPTQ
+1411 AADRDLIGKEVTLEGRRFLVEKIDEDGRASLRDLTF
-1417 EGTEKAAEYLFDQER
+1417 EGTVGFPIERVEHISAIRRLMGPAEK
-1432 IVVFQSPSGKFY
+1432 
-1444 NHYGYDVQSGFSN
+1444 
-1457 VIAGGF
+1457 IAG
-1463 DTFEEAEKALYSHRP
+1463 P
-1478 KAERVLKPAER
+1478 
-1489 ENTVGTAEKGAESSA
+1489 EKGVKSST
-1504 DGHDQGGKEPTLAPP
+1504 DGHDQGGKEPILAPP

-1549 ALGVGTPGERFN
+1549 AIGTGTPGERFS

-1588 ARYVGWGGLADCFD
+1588 AQYVGWGGLADCFD

-1620 AAARESTLTAFY
+1620 AAARASTLTAFY

-1644 LTNMGFQ
+1644 LTNMGFK

-1755 GGVIAFVTSK
+1755 GGVLAFVTSK

-1825 HLNTDANGLK
+1825 HLNTDANRLK

-1871 LGEQLAAAIQNIRG
+1871 LGEQLAAAIQNIQG

-1896 IEGEDKSIPADPEVR
+1896 TEGEDKSIPADPEVR

-1994 NSSAFS
+1994 NSSVFS

-2026 FTKRTIKQRV
+2026 FIKRTIRQRI

-2082 FLNPMHGYGGG
+2082 FLNPMHGYGGSAG
-2093 SEEKY
+2093 EKY

-2116 KRSAELYPEDYTAH
+2116 KRSAEQYPEDYTAN

-2156 PTEVIDQFIYEL
+2156 PPKIVEQFMFEL
-2168 FGTSPRSQRMIRSH
+2168 FSTSNRSRWNIHVH
-2182 YSQHTGAWNIES
+2182 YSKYTGEWNIEGKS
-2194 KFADRGNIKAEN
+2194 YDKGNIKAQN
-2206 TYGTTRV
+2206 TYGTERIS
-2213 NGYKIIEETLNLRDL
+2213 GYKIVEETLNLRDV
-2228 RIFDYV
+2228 RIFDY
-2234 EDEHGNRVPILNKK
+2234 ETDHHGNRVPILNKK

-2255 KQELIKQAFQDWI
+2255 KQQLIKQAFQDWI

-2287 SIRPREY
+2287 STRPREY

-2423 VERQRYLLEQQR
+2423 AERQRYLLEQQR
-2435 SEVLNGIAELKANH
+2435 REVLDGIAELKANH

-2460 TKKSIDAKLAKLN
+2460 TKKSIDAKLEKLN

-2491 LFVDEAHYYKNL
+2491 IFIDEAHYYKNL
-2503 AAFSKMRNVGGISQT
+2503 DAFSKMRNVGGISQT

-2538 GRGVV
+2538 GRGVI

-2562 YLQYHTLEEHGLLNF
+2562 YLQYQALEEHGLLNF

-2631 NLPVPKAN
+2631 KLPVPKAE

-2657 LGQRAEKVRNRMVDS
+2657 LGERAEKVRNRMVDS

-2703 SKINACVGDVFDI
+2703 GKVNACADNIFAI
-2716 WQRTADQRSAQM
+2716 WQRTSARRSTQM
-2728 VFCDLSTPGKNRPI
+2728 AFCDLSTPKGNGDFNI
-2742 EMVPNEQGGYEMA
+2742 
-2755 EFQNVYDD
+2755 YDD
-2763 LRNKLIARGIP
+2763 LRDKLIARGIP
-2774 AEEIAYIHSANTE
+2774 AEEIAYIHTANTE
-2787 TQKKELFG
+2787 AQKKELFG

-2815 TNVQKKLVALHHLD
+2815 TNVQKKLAALHHLD

-2844 IRQGNENNEG
+2844 IRQGNENDEV

-2874 GKQKFIGQIMTSKSP
+2874 GKQKFIGQIMISKSP
-2889 VRSCEDIDETALSY
+2889 VRSAEDIDETALSY

-2952 QQIAKYEQSIE
+2952 QEIARYEQYIE
-2963 GYLSDMDRLKENT
+2963 GYTSDMDRLKEDT

-3024 SMDLS
+3024 DMDLS

-3042 GALYYTTNLGTDVF
+3042 GTLYYTTNLGTDIF

-3065 LESMEER
+3065 LGSMEER
-3072 ISTCREQLE
+3072 INTCREQLE
-3081 NTRMQLENAK
+3081 NTKVQLENAK
-3091 LEVDK
+3091 LEVEK

>member
-69 YVSRGTRGI
+69 YVNRGTRGI

-98 TNSRQGRVIPIWKM
+98 TNSRQGRTIPIWKM
-112 EPRYEDAVIEAL
+112 EPRYEDTVIEAL
-124 ENSYGEFPDRSG
+124 ENSYGEFPDLSG
-136 LAARLLETAK
+136 LAACLLETAK

-152 FGDYYTEL
+152 FGDYLTEL
-160 RGVKGGSLLEELD
+160 RGIKEGSLLEELD
-173 DLSTETWFRG
+173 DLSTEAWFKG

-326 QRQAERPSGED
+326 QRQVERPSGED

-375 QHPGSGGGNGADG
+375 QHPGSSGGSSADRAG
-388 ASLYGRVSDPLI
+388 LRGHISGPLI
-400 AGEAPPQAPVDGTS
+400 AGEELPQAPVDGTS
-414 GTTGLQN
+414 ATAGLQN
-421 SHHDFNART
+421 SHHDFDART

-440 KTELLRVSDALKDH
+440 KQELLRISDALKNH
-454 KAEIAAFFEAH
+454 RTEIAAFFEAH

-495 YRAWDDVLDLW
+495 YRAWDDVLNLW
-506 RGAYLSRE
+506 RGTYLSRE
-514 KGDFLRWPSVA
+514 KEEFLRWPHVA
-525 DTIYGMILLDQ
+525 DTIYGMILLHQ
-536 WLDPEERPLPS
+536 WLDPDERPLPS
-547 EAEQISLI
+547 EAEQVSLI
-555 EQVEAEKKPVFTLPQ
+555 EQAEAEKASAFILPQ
-570 AAIDYVLCGGISVSQ
+570 EAIDYVLCGRYSPS
-585 RKYRIFEQFQK
+585 KLRIYDQYQ
-596 NEGKQENIK
+596 KQESRQENAK
-605 FLRST
+605 FLKAE
-610 YGVGGHSDAIPG
+610 YGVGSYSNAIPS
-622 SGFFV
+622 SGFRV
-627 DYDGK
+627 DHDSTGITISRDYGDPDGK
-632 GIKLWRGTHGE
+632 F
-643 PDRVEVLLSWAKVEK
+643 LLTWAKVEK
-658 RIGELIAA
+658 RIGELITA

-804 TLGVTVYLGAQ
+804 ILGDTVYLGAQ

-841 PREEFDRLLAENPL
+841 PREEFDHLLAENPL

-902 VEYTGAEEFVAAIKE
+902 VEYTDAEQFLTEIQE
-917 ENHAGA
+917 ENRVGA
-923 PMRIVLYRD
+923 PKRIVLYRD

-940 DFLAELDPP
+940 DFLAELDPA
-949 PQGFQVIDMVQAQ
+949 PQGFEVIDMAQAQ
-962 LGRAKWLINA
+962 LERAKWLINA

-1007 VDLVSFRLSYLVDG
+1007 ADLVSFRLSYLVDG
-1021 SEAASIQ
+1021 AEATSIQ
-1028 CAGFHDLNEL
+1028 CAGFRDLNEF

-1049 FAEEEYNK
+1049 SAEEEYNK
-1057 QQTQKKQ
+1057 QRQGQ
-1064 TEVQQTEDDPFPEID
+1064 EH
-1079 PAAIRRTLAERGIVD
+1079 PADTA
-1094 GKVIDPDKLNAD
+1094 PH
-1106 PFIQR
+1106 Q
-1111 VMADAEQASARAPQS
+1111 AEQTGAEP
-1126 DERFS
+1126 DVRF
-1131 PIETENGYAVWDN
+1131 YAVELDRGSQIAYGVWDDQN
-1144 IRDEI
+1144 DRI

-1199 YVQYCYDDQDNTVYA
+1199 YVQYCYDGQDNTVYA
-1214 TASGFDTFE
+1214 TAGGFDTFE

-1233 PQAKK
+1233 PKAKK

-1283 PTTGSFAKL
+1283 PTTGSFATL

-1318 APVDRDEA
+1318 APADRDEA
-1326 ERRYQVV
+1326 EHRYQVV

-1338 ENGMDEKTEYATLEE
+1338 ENGMDEKLEYATPEE
-1353 AEQAARGYLDG
+1353 AEQAARGYLEG
-1364 TMEADGFAYEGA
+1364 TMEPDGFAYEGA
-1376 AVYDLLEKKWLRV
+1376 AVYDLLEKKWFRV
-1389 IGDFPTLELPAAK
+1389 IGDFPTPEPPAAK
-1402 EGTEPKPPA
+1402 EEQPPPPREDTEPA
-1411 APMPTQ
+1411 AADRDLLGKEITL
-1417 EGTEKAAEYLFDQER
+1417 EGRRFRVEKIDEDGRASLRDL
-1432 IVVFQSPSGKFY
+1432 
-1444 NHYGYDVQSGFSN
+1444 
-1457 VIAGGF
+1457 
-1463 DTFEEAEKALYSHRP
+1463 TFEGAADFPIERVEHISAIQRLMEPAEK
-1478 KAERVLKPAER
+1478 
-1489 ENTVGTAEKGAESSA
+1489 TAGPGKSVKSSA
-1504 DGHDQGGKEPTLAPP
+1504 DGHDQGGIEPTLAPP

-1549 ALGVGTPGERFN
+1549 AIGTGTPGERFN

-1575 EDRLATPEEQEVL
+1575 EDRLATPEEQEGL

-1620 AAARESTLTAFY
+1620 AAARESPLTAFY

-1651 TGNLLEPSCG
+1651 TGNILEPSCG

-1842 HPEMVMGEMREISG
+1842 HSEMVMGEMREISG

-1871 LGEQLAAAIQNIRG
+1871 LEDQLAVAIQNIRG

-1896 IEGEDKSIPADPEVR
+1896 TEGEDKSIPADPEVR
-1911 NFSYTIVDGKVYY
+1911 NFSYTIVNGKVYY
-1924 RENSRMNPVE
+1924 RENSRMNQVE

-1968 IQAQQRKLNALYD
+1968 IQAQQRRLNALYD

-2026 FTKRTIKQRV
+2026 FIKRTIKQRI

-2194 KFADRGNIKAEN
+2194 KFADRGNVKAEN

-2268 WKDPARR
+2268 WKDSQRR

-2306 EITLRPHQV
+2306 EITLRPHQM

-2648 EQQKEMVAA
+2648 EQQEEMVAA
-2657 LGQRAEKVRNRMVDS
+2657 LGERAEKVRNRMVDS

-2703 SKINACVGDVFDI
+2703 SKINACAGDVFDI

-2763 LRNKLIARGIP
+2763 LRNKLIAKGIP

-2844 IRQGNENNEG
+2844 IRQGNENNEV

>member
-1 MAKKLDSIVE
+1 MK
-11 LAAQKTRE
+11 
-19 ISANSGN
+19 
-26 YMAFLTTAAHNFKYN
+26 
-41 FRDQLL
+41 
-47 IYAQKPDA
+47 
-55 TACAQIDFWNKHGR
+55 
-69 YVSRGTRGI
+69 
-78 ALLVD
+78 
-83 TDQGYKLRYVFDMSD
+83 
-98 TNSRQGRVIPIWKM
+98 
-112 EPRYEDAVIEAL
+112 
-124 ENSYGEFPDRSG
+124 
-136 LAARLLETAK
+136 
-146 VIVEDN
+146 
-152 FGDYYTEL
+152 
-160 RGVKGGSLLEELD
+160 
-173 DLSTETWFRG
+173 
-183 LVESSVAFI
+183 
-192 MLTRCGIDP
+192 
-201 MDYFSGEDFAH
+201 
-212 VYDFDTPETL
+212 
-222 SILGGAVSDI
+222 
-232 AEMPLREIAS
+232 
-242 TVLSLYRAEQRE
+242 
-254 NRTFAQ
+254 
-260 TPNRQY
+260 
-266 HDGRTKQE
+266 
-274 RSVEH
+274 
-279 GTDIPDGGRLP
+279 
-290 PAQSGSAGGPEGR
+290 
-303 KIWDAAAQLPSDP
+303 
-316 QERLLHGDAP
+316 
-326 QRQAERPSGED
+326 
-337 RPAGH
+337 
-342 GDGGAVDGA
+342 
-351 DGAGAGRDGG
+351 
-361 AEGQRS
+361 
-367 DEVGGPDE
+367 
-375 QHPGSGGGNGADG
+375 
-388 ASLYGRVSDPLI
+388 
-400 AGEAPPQAPVDGTS
+400 
-414 GTTGLQN
+414 
-421 SHHDFNART
+421 
-430 DIPYYHEDSE
+430 
-440 KTELLRVSDALKDH
+440 
-454 KAEIAAFFEAH
+454 
-465 EGRKERGD
+465 
-473 FIKGFFDNTYVEKI
+473 
-487 LSNGQRAG
+487 
-495 YRAWDDVLDLW
+495 
-506 RGAYLSRE
+506 
-514 KGDFLRWPSVA
+514 
-525 DTIYGMILLDQ
+525 
-536 WLDPEERPLPS
+536 
-547 EAEQISLI
+547 
-555 EQVEAEKKPVFTLPQ
+555 
-570 AAIDYVLCGGISVSQ
+570 
-585 RKYRIFEQFQK
+585 
-596 NEGKQENIK
+596 
-605 FLRST
+605 
-610 YGVGGHSDAIPG
+610 
-622 SGFFV
+622 
-627 DYDGK
+627 
-632 GIKLWRGTHGE
+632 
-643 PDRVEVLLSWAKVEK
+643 
-658 RIGELIAA
+658 
-666 GRYLNRAEKE
+666 
-676 HYPQYRAQ
+676 
-684 VEQRKARWDIAAEI
+684 
-698 CSIIDD
+698 
-704 YVDFKTRTGE
+704 
-714 TDPYKEL
+714 
-721 LLARTC
+721 
-727 ANSFRIGEKKCYV
+727 
-740 LSGDNLF
+740 
-747 VLPTL
+747 
-752 RNAMQTIIRDKT
+752 
-764 HLTERCE
+764 
-771 AVLADL
+771 
-777 SGPLATPLEPTEEE
+777 
-791 LNPPPPPKKEYRL
+791 
-804 TLGVTVYLGAQ
+804 
-815 EYELL
+815 
-820 AYNEQTVRLY
+820 
-830 DPTFPIFNKEL
+830 
-841 PREEFDRLLAENPL
+841 
-855 NDRLLQVAENAALVA
+855 
-870 DAEEPDA
+870 
-877 GESPDAPLPVGRIDF
+877 
-892 LGTNGSVGES
+892 
-902 VEYTGAEEFVAAIKE
+902 
-917 ENHAGA
+917 
-923 PMRIVLYRD
+923 
-932 GQGQTIPQ
+932 
-940 DFLAELDPP
+940 
-949 PQGFQVIDMVQAQ
+949 
-962 LGRAKWLINA
+962 
-972 YCMEVFEQEADF
+972 
-984 SDLSHVPL
+984 
-992 AFSSTSDSAHTVEIS
+992 SST
-1007 VDLVSFRLSYLVDG
+1007 
-1021 SEAASIQ
+1021 
-1028 CAGFHDLNEL
+1028 
-1038 LANLDFDEMVA
+1038 
-1049 FAEEEYNK
+1049 
-1057 QQTQKKQ
+1057 
-1064 TEVQQTEDDPFPEID
+1064 
-1079 PAAIRRTLAERGIVD
+1079 
-1094 GKVIDPDKLNAD
+1094 
-1106 PFIQR
+1106 
-1111 VMADAEQASARAPQS
+1111 
-1126 DERFS
+1126 
-1131 PIETENGYAVWDN
+1131 
-1144 IRDEI
+1144 
-1149 YVDDEGVSEEFTS
+1149 
-1162 RWQAEEYARQLN
+1162 
-1174 QVNPLA
+1174 
-1180 RYYGEGETILIR
+1180 
-1192 QYPNGQY
+1192 
-1199 YVQYCYDDQDNTVYA
+1199 
-1214 TASGFDTFE
+1214 
-1223 QAEAALYTHR
+1223 
-1233 PQAKK
+1233 
-1238 DPIAAQDLAYRQAAE
+1238 
-1253 YWSGDEHL
+1253 
-1261 VIFREPN
+1261 
-1268 GTFCNQY
+1268 
-1275 GFISGRVT
+1275 
-1283 PTTGSFAKL
+1283 
-1292 EEAEKQLYADRPL
+1292 
-1305 AQKVQARE
+1305 
-1313 KPPAH
+1313 
-1318 APVDRDEA
+1318 
-1326 ERRYQVV
+1326 
-1333 VYHHL
+1333 
-1338 ENGMDEKTEYATLEE
+1338 
-1353 AEQAARGYLDG
+1353 
-1364 TMEADGFAYEGA
+1364 
-1376 AVYDLLEKKWLRV
+1376 
-1389 IGDFPTLELPAAK
+1389 
-1402 EGTEPKPPA
+1402 
-1411 APMPTQ
+1411 
-1417 EGTEKAAEYLFDQER
+1417 
-1432 IVVFQSPSGKFY
+1432 
-1444 NHYGYDVQSGFSN
+1444 
-1457 VIAGGF
+1457 
-1463 DTFEEAEKALYSHRP
+1463 
-1478 KAERVLKPAER
+1478 
-1489 ENTVGTAEKGAESSA
+1489 
-1504 DGHDQGGKEPTLAPP
+1504 DGHDQGGIEPTLAPP

-1549 ALGVGTPGERFN
+1549 AIGTGTPGERFS

-1588 ARYVGWGGLADCFD
+1588 AQYVGWGGLADCFD

-1673 ADSKIYGVELDGIS
+1673 ADSKIYGVELNAIS

-1780 QRADLLG
+1780 QCADLLG

-1842 HPEMVMGEMREISG
+1842 HPELVMGEMREVSG

-2070 EQEVYADLTGVI
+2070 EQEVCADLTGVI

-2234 EDEHGNRVPILNKK
+2234 EDKYGNRVPVLNKK

-2423 VERQRYLLEQQR
+2423 VERQRYLLGQQR

-2728 VFCDLSTPGKNRPI
+2728 VFCDLSTLGKNRPI

-2844 IRQGNENNEG
+2844 IRQGNENNEV

-2952 QQIAKYEQSIE
+2952 QQIARYEQYME
-2963 GYLSDMDRLKENT
+2963 GYISDMDRLKENT

-3013 EPVPLGQYRGF
+3013 DPVPLGQYRGF
-3024 SMDLS
+3024 AMELS
-3029 FASLT
+3029 FESLS
-3034 REFKVTLK
+3034 REFKVTLE
-3042 GALYYTTNLGTDVF
+3042 GALYYTAPLGTDIF

-3065 LESMEER
+3065 LGSMEER
-3072 ISTCREQLE
+3072 IKACQEQLE
-3081 NTRMQLENAK
+3081 NTKVQLENAK
-3091 LEVDK
+3091 QEVEK
-3096 PFPQEDE
+3096 PFPQEEE
-3103 LKRKSARL
+3103 LKTKSARL

-3128 DGDVGDEVTAPARG
+3128 DGDRDEREEAPDKG
-3142 SPDRER
+3142 GRER

>member
-26 YMAFLTTAAHNFKYN
+26 YMAFLTTAAHNFKYD

-69 YVSRGTRGI
+69 YVNRGTRGI

-83 TDQGYKLRYVFDMSD
+83 TDRGYKLRYVFDMSD
-98 TNSRQGRVIPIWKM
+98 TNSRQGRTIPIWKM
-112 EPRYEDAVIEAL
+112 EPRYEDTVIEAL

-136 LAARLLETAK
+136 LAACLLETAK

-160 RGVKGGSLLEELD
+160 RGVKAGSLLEELD
-173 DLSTETWFRG
+173 DLSTETWFKG

-232 AEMPLREIAS
+232 AEMPLREIAT
-242 TVLSLYRAEQRE
+242 TVLSLYRTEQRE
-254 NRTFAQ
+254 NRTFDG
-260 TPNRQY
+260 NSDRQY
-266 HDGRTKQE
+266 HGGRINQK

-279 GTDIPDGGRLP
+279 GTDISDGRRLP
-290 PAQSGSAGGPEGR
+290 PAQPGSAGGPEGR

-342 GDGGAVDGA
+342 GDGGAADGS

-361 AEGQRS
+361 AEGQQS

-375 QHPGSGGGNGADG
+375 QHPGSGGGSGADG
-388 ASLYGRVSDPLI
+388 AGLHGRVSGPLI
-400 AGEAPPQAPVDGTS
+400 AGEELPQAPVDGTS

-421 SHHDFNART
+421 SHHDFDAHT

-440 KTELLRVSDALKDH
+440 KQELLRVSDALKDH
-454 KAEIAAFFEAH
+454 RIEIAAFFEAH
-465 EGRKERGD
+465 EDRKERGD

-514 KGDFLRWPSVA
+514 KEDFLRWPHVA
-525 DTIYGMILLDQ
+525 DAIQGMILLGQ

-547 EAEQISLI
+547 EAEQITFI
-555 EQVEAEKKPVFTLPQ
+555 EQAEREKREVFTLPQ
-570 AAIDYVLCGGISVSQ
+570 EAIDYVLCGGSGVSAG
-585 RKYRIFEQFQK
+585 KFRIYEQFQK
-596 NEGKQENIK
+596 QESKQENIK
-605 FLRST
+605 FLRDE
-610 YGVGGHSDAIPG
+610 YGIGGRSDAIPG
-622 SGFFV
+622 SGYWE
-627 DYDGK
+627 DHDGE
-632 GIKLWRGTHGE
+632 GITISRDLQDPNGKYKIT
-643 PDRVEVLLSWAKVEK
+643 WAKVEK

-666 GRYLNRAEKE
+666 DRYLNRAEKE
-676 HYPQYRAQ
+676 QYPAYRAD
-684 VEQRKARWDIAAEI
+684 VQRRTERWKIAKEI
-698 CSIIDD
+698 RSIIDD
-704 YVDFKTRTGE
+704 YVDFKTQLGE
-714 TDPYKEL
+714 KDQCDEV
-721 LLARTC
+721 LLARRC
-727 ANSFRIGEKKCYV
+727 ADSFGVGEKKCYV
-740 LSGDNLF
+740 LRKEGDF
-747 VLPTL
+747 VLPTM
-752 RNAMQTIIRDKT
+752 RSAMQAIIADNT

-771 AVLADL
+771 AMLAAL
-777 SGPLATPLEPTEEE
+777 NGPFAAPLEPTYDE
-791 LNPPPPPKKEYRL
+791 LNPPKKEYRL
-804 TLGVTVYLGAQ
+804 TLGDTVYLGAQ

-820 AYNEQTVRLY
+820 AYDKQTVRLY

-855 NDRLLQVAENAALVA
+855 NDRLLQVAENAAPVA
-870 DAEEPDA
+870 DTEEPDT
-877 GESPDAPLPVGRIDF
+877 GEPLDAPLSVGRIDF

-902 VEYTGAEEFVAAIKE
+902 VEYTDAEEFVAAIKE

-949 PQGFQVIDMVQAQ
+949 PQGFQVIDMAQAQ
-962 LGRAKWLINA
+962 LERAKWLINA

-1049 FAEEEYNK
+1049 FTEEEYNK

-1126 DERFS
+1126 DKRFS

-1174 QVNPLA
+1174 QVKPLA

-1214 TASGFDTFE
+1214 TAGGFDTFE

-1261 VIFREPN
+1261 VIFQEPN

-1283 PTTGSFAKL
+1283 PTTGSFSTL

-1305 AQKVQARE
+1305 AQKVQAQE

-1318 APVDRDEA
+1318 APVDQDEA

-1338 ENGMDEKTEYATLEE
+1338 ENGMDEKLEYATPEE
-1353 AEQAARGYLDG
+1353 AEQAARGYLEG
-1364 TMEADGFAYEGA
+1364 TMEPDGFAYEGA

-1389 IGDFPTLELPAAK
+1389 IGDFPTPEPPAAK
-1402 EGTEPKPPA
+1402 EEQPPPPREDTETA
-1411 APMPTQ
+1411 ASDHDLIGKEVTL
-1417 EGTEKAAEYLFDQER
+1417 EGRRFLVEKIDEYGRASLRDL
-1432 IVVFQSPSGKFY
+1432 
-1444 NHYGYDVQSGFSN
+1444 
-1457 VIAGGF
+1457 
-1463 DTFEEAEKALYSHRP
+1463 TFEGAAGFPIERVEHISAIRRLMGPAEK
-1478 KAERVLKPAER
+1478 
-1489 ENTVGTAEKGAESSA
+1489 TAGPEKGVESSA
-1504 DGHDQGGKEPTLAPP
+1504 DGHDQGSKEPPLAPP
-1519 QPQRRARVSPFVLHP
+1519 QPQRRARVSPFVPHP

-1549 ALGVGTPGERFN
+1549 AIGTGTPGERFN

-1842 HPEMVMGEMREISG
+1842 HPEMVMGDMREISG

-1896 IEGEDKSIPADPEVR
+1896 TEGEDRSIPADPEVR

-1994 NSSAFS
+1994 NSSVFS

-2026 FTKRTIKQRV
+2026 FTKRTIKQKV

-2045 EALAVSLAEK
+2045 EALAISLAEK
-2055 AKVDMDYMAELTGKT
+2055 AKVDMDYMVELTGKT
-2070 EQEVYADLTGVI
+2070 EQEIYADLTGVI
-2082 FLNPMHGYGGG
+2082 FLNPMHGYGSS

-2116 KRSAELYPEDYTAH
+2116 KRSAEQYPEDYTAH

-2168 FGTSPRSQRMIRSH
+2168 FGTSLRSRRMIRSH
-2182 YSQHTGAWNIES
+2182 YSQHTGAWNIEN

-2234 EDEHGNRVPILNKK
+2234 EDEHGNRVPVLNKK

-2287 SIRPREY
+2287 STRPREY

-2423 VERQRYLLEQQR
+2423 VERQRFLLEQQR
-2435 SEVLNGIAELKANH
+2435 DEVLNGLAELKANR

-2543 FATGTPISNTMVEM
+2543 FATGTPISNTMVEL

-2562 YLQYHTLEEHGLLNF
+2562 YLQYHALEEHGLLNF

-2631 NLPVPKAN
+2631 KLPVPKVN
-2639 YHNIVLKPS
+2639 PHNIVLKPS

-2657 LGQRAEKVRNRMVDS
+2657 LGERAEKVRNRKVDS
-2672 TEDNM
+2672 TVDNM

-2703 SKINACVGDVFDI
+2703 SKINACADNVFEI

-2728 VFCDLSTPGKNRPI
+2728 VFCDLSTPGKSRPI
-2742 EMVPNEQGGYEMA
+2742 EMVPNGQGGYEMV

-2787 TQKKELFG
+2787 AQKKELFG

-2844 IRQGNENNEG
+2844 VRQGNENDEV

-2946 IIKTLP
+2946 IIKELP
-2952 QQIAKYEQSIE
+2952 QEIAKYEQYIE
-2963 GYLSDMDRLKENT
+2963 GYTSDMARLKENT

-3024 SMDLS
+3024 AMDLS
-3029 FASLT
+3029 FESLF
-3034 REFKVTLK
+3034 REFKITLK
-3042 GALYYTTNLGTDVF
+3042 GALYYTTALGTDIF

-3065 LESMEER
+3065 LESMKER
-3072 ISTCREQLE
+3072 INNLPGT
-3081 NTRMQLENAK
+3081 
-3091 LEVDK
+3091 
-3096 PFPQEDE
+3096 
-3103 LKRKSARL
+3103 
-3111 DELNILLNM
+3111 
-3120 DKRESEIV
+3120 
-3128 DGDVGDEVTAPARG
+3128 VGKYQDTA
-3142 SPDRER
+3142 